1 MLKLKLYLIL
11 IQSFAYTLKINP
23 KTLRYNSL
31 NFSLKGFHARFIRIC
46 YPPPPQSAIKHRTP
60 NNEEIEL
67 PTHITSNLK
76 KELRDYQKQAIYSY
90 LEKRQFNPTQKHF
103 MFEMATGSGK
113 TLVMAGLILE
123 CYKQGYQNFIFFV
136 NSASILEKT
145 KLNFIDSASS
155 KYLFS
160 ENININD
167 ENTEIKSINNLNE
180 SHNNAINIYFS
191 TIQGL
196 FSLFTRAKENAIT
209 LEDLKDQKL
218 VFLADEAHH
227 LNTETKKKLNDSE
240 ASEKRNWESVVKLAL
255 EQNKDNL
262 LLEFSATIPNEKSVK
277 EKYENLKAFTY
288 TLKEFSEDKFCKN
301 IYSLS
306 YENKELE
313 TRFLGACVSSL
324 YKELLAQHHNIE
336 NFKPCIL
343 FKSERIEESR
353 KNQERFNTFLENLN
367 PLDLENFFNH
377 SRNAFFKAAKSF
389 FDEKNYA
396 PNLVALLQNK
406 FKESVQINTNNEKEL
421 EKGMLLLNSLED
433 RDNPKRVIFSVDKL
447 NEGWDVLNL
456 FDIVRLKNKANQKDT
471 IKDAQLIGRGA
482 RYYPFSYNDFKPS
495 CIEFYQRKFDLFNP
509 LSALERLDYHA
520 IYDSEFIAKLK
531 KELQELGLGFIEK
544 EKEKTTIPLT
554 PTKRFKCYYASNT
567 KDKKKNL
574 FNMDYSDPVEVKL
587 KSLHVPLFAFGVREK
602 KVDFK
607 EENKGDRTYY
617 MTHALNKIPLNYFL
631 KALNLKNLDFKTL
644 KKAFKKHAFNNK
656 VGFIE
661 QYISPLKTNFHKNQK
676 FDDNKTLLKL
686 AVYVIENLK
695 DTLLKEQNEPS
706 VSALELKEFETHNKS
721 LSTSEWEK
729 DVPPYEWLLFKDMRK
744 LDSDLERE
752 FLGFI
757 NDHKELLN
765 KKFKEWCVLRN
776 DHFTELKVFC
786 NIEGPFYAQ
795 GFEPDFIL
803 FAQTH
808 EDGFLGFTCYMEA
821 KGEHLEPSNAWK
833 KEFLGMLENAT
844 LKSHNKK
851 LHLKGL
857 PFFTLHNREV
867 NDEFQTAFHQTF
879 KDKEC

>member
-1 MLKLKLYLIL
+1 MKD
-11 IQSFAYTLKINP
+11 
-23 KTLRYNSL
+23 
-31 NFSLKGFHARFIRIC
+31 
-46 YPPPPQSAIKHRTP
+46 RTPNNAP

-76 KELRDYQKQAIYSY
+76 KELRDYQKQAIDNY
-90 LEKRQFNPTQKHF
+90 LEKRKSHPTQKHF

-136 NSASILEKT
+136 NSTSILEKT
-145 KLNFIDSASS
+145 KLNFTDSTSS

-180 SHNNAINIYFS
+180 SHNGAINIYFS

-196 FSLFTRAKENAIT
+196 FSLFTKAKENAIT
-209 LEDLKDQKL
+209 IEDLKDQKL

-227 LNTETKKKLNDSE
+227 LNTETKKKLSGAE
-240 ASEKRNWESVVKLAL
+240 SSEKRNWESVVKLAL

-262 LLEFSATIPNEKSVK
+262 LLEFSATIPKEKSVE
-277 EKYENLKAFTY
+277 EKYKNLKVITY

-343 FKSERIEESR
+343 FKSERIEDS
-353 KNQERFNTFLENLN
+353 KQNQERFNAFLDNLS
-367 PLDLENFFNH
+367 PSDLENFFH
-377 SRNAFFKAAKSF
+377 YSRNAFFKDAKNF
-389 FDEKNYA
+389 FDKQKYT
-396 PNLVALLQNK
+396 PNLAAFLQTK
-406 FKESVQINTNNEKEL
+406 FKKSVQINTNNEKEL

-433 RDNPKRVIFSVDKL
+433 RDNPKRVVFSVDKL

-456 FDIVRLKNKANQKDT
+456 FDIVRLKNKASQKDT
-471 IKDAQLIGRGA
+471 TKEAQLIGRGA

-495 CIEFYQRKFDLFNP
+495 RIEFYQRKFELFNP
-509 LSALERLDYHA
+509 LSTLERLDYHA
-520 IYDSEFIAKLK
+520 VYDSEFIAQLK
-531 KELQELGLGFIEK
+531 KDLKEIGLGFIDENK
-544 EKEKTTIPLT
+544 EKQTIPLT

-567 KDKKKNL
+567 KDKNKNL
-574 FNMDYSDPVEVKL
+574 FNKDYTDPVKVKL
-587 KSLHVPLFAFGVREK
+587 QSLHVPLCGFIVHEK

-607 EENKGDRTYY
+607 EDHQGDKTFYLPH
-617 MTHALNKIPLNYFL
+617 TLDKIPINYFL

-656 VGFIE
+656 VEFIKE
-661 QYISPLKTNFHKNQK
+661 YISPLKTNFHKNQK
-676 FDDNKTLLKL
+676 FDNNEILLKL
-686 AVYVIENLK
+686 AVYIIENLK
-695 DTLLKEQNEPS
+695 DTLLKEQDKYS
-706 VSALELKEFETHNKS
+706 VSELELKEFETHNKS
-721 LSTSEWEK
+721 LSASELEK
-729 DVPPYEWLLFKDMRK
+729 NIPSYEWLLFKDMRK
-744 LDSDLERE
+744 LDSGLERK
-752 FLGFI
+752 FLDFI
-757 NDHKELLN
+757 NDNKEVLD

-786 NIEGPFYAQ
+786 NIENSPYYAQ

-803 FAQTH
+803 FARTH
-808 EDGFLGFTCYMEA
+808 GDEFLGFTCYMEA
-821 KGEHLEPSNAWK
+821 KGEHLELSNAWK
-833 KEFLGMLENAT
+833 KEFLEMLENAA
-844 LKSHNKK
+844 LKSRNKK

-857 PFFTLHNREV
+857 PFFTLKNKVV
-867 NDEFQTAFHQTF
+867 NKKFNTAFHQTF
-879 KDKEC
+879 KDHKC

>member
-1 MLKLKLYLIL
+1 M
-11 IQSFAYTLKINP
+11 
-23 KTLRYNSL
+23 
-31 NFSLKGFHARFIRIC
+31 
-46 YPPPPQSAIKHRTP
+46 P
-60 NNEEIEL
+60 NNAPNNKEIDL

-76 KELRDYQKQAIYSY
+76 KELRDYQKQAIHNY
-90 LEKRQFNPTQKHF
+90 LEKRQSNPTQKHF

-136 NSASILEKT
+136 NSTSILEKT
-145 KLNFIDSASS
+145 KLNFTDSVSL

-167 ENTEIKSINNLNE
+167 ENIEIKSINNLNE
-180 SHNNAINIYFS
+180 SQTSAINIYFS

-277 EKYENLKAFTY
+277 DKYENLKVITY

-343 FKSERIEESR
+343 FKSERIEDSKE
-353 KNQERFNTFLENLN
+353 NQERFNAFLENLS
-367 PLDLENFFNH
+367 PLDLENFFNY

-389 FDEKNYA
+389 FDEKNYT
-396 PNLVALLQNK
+396 PNLVAFLQTK
-406 FKESVQINTNNEKEL
+406 FKKSTQINTNNEKEL
-421 EKGMLLLNSLED
+421 EKSMLLLNSLED

-456 FDIVRLKNKANQKDT
+456 FDIVRLKNKASQKDT
-471 IKDAQLIGRGA
+471 TKDAQLIGRGA

-495 CIEFYQRKFDLFNP
+495 RIEFYQRKFDFSNP
-509 LSALERLDYHA
+509 LSSLERLDYHA

-531 KELQELGLGFIEK
+531 KELQDLGLGLI

-567 KDKKKNL
+567 KDKNKNL
-574 FNMDYSDPVEVKL
+574 FNKDYSGPVEATL
-587 KSLHVPLFAFGVREK
+587 QSLHVPLFAFGVREK

-607 EENKGDRTYY
+607 EENKGDTTYY
-617 MTHALNKIPLNYFL
+617 IPHTLDKIPINYFL

-656 VGFIE
+656 VEFIE
-661 QYISPLKTNFHKNQK
+661 RYVSSLKTNFHKSQK
-676 FDDNKTLLKL
+676 FDNNEILLKL
-686 AVYVIENLK
+686 AVYIIENLK
-695 DTLLKEQNEPS
+695 DTLLKEQDKPS

-721 LSTSEWEK
+721 LSASEWEK
-729 DVPPYEWLLFKDMRK
+729 DIPFYEWLLFKDMRK
-744 LDSDLERE
+744 LDSKLERE
-752 FLGFI
+752 FL
-757 NDHKELLN
+757 D

-776 DHFTELKVFC
+776 DHFAELKVFC

-808 EDGFLGFTCYMEA
+808 SDEFLGFTCYMEA

-833 KEFLGMLENAT
+833 KEFLEMLENAV

-851 LHLKGL
+851 LDLKGL
-857 PFFTLHNREV
+857 PFFTLKNSV
-867 NDEFQTAFHQTF
+867 ANSEFTTAFNQIF
-879 KDKEC
+879 KDQEC

>member
-1 MLKLKLYLIL
+1 
-11 IQSFAYTLKINP
+11 
-23 KTLRYNSL
+23 
-31 NFSLKGFHARFIRIC
+31 
-46 YPPPPQSAIKHRTP
+46 AIKDRTP
-60 NNEEIEL
+60 NNASNNGEIEL

-76 KELRDYQKQAIYSY
+76 KELRDYQKQAIYNY
-90 LEKRQFNPTQKHF
+90 LEKRQSNPFQKHF

-123 CYKQGYQNFIFFV
+123 CCKQGYQNFIFFV
-136 NSASILEKT
+136 NSTSILEKT
-145 KLNFIDSASS
+145 KLNFTDSISS

-160 ENININD
+160 ENITIND

-180 SHNNAINIYFS
+180 SQTSAINIYFS

-196 FSLFTRAKENAIT
+196 FSLFTKAKENAISI
-209 LEDLKDQKL
+209 EDLKDQKL

-227 LNTETKKKLNDSE
+227 LNTETKKKLSDAES
-240 ASEKRNWESVVKLAL
+240 SEKRNWESVVKLAL
-255 EQNKDNL
+255 GQNKDNL

-277 EKYENLKAFTY
+277 DKYENLKVITY

-343 FKSERIEESR
+343 FKSERIEDSKE
-353 KNQERFNTFLENLN
+353 NQERFNAFLENLS

-377 SRNAFFKAAKSF
+377 SRNAFFKDAKNF
-389 FDEKNYA
+389 FDKQYYT
-396 PNLVALLQNK
+396 PNLAALLQTK
-406 FKESVQINTNNEKEL
+406 FKKSVQINTNNEKEL

-433 RDNPKRVIFSVDKL
+433 RQNPKRVIFSVDKL

-456 FDIVRLKNKANQKDT
+456 FDIVRLKNKANKKDT
-471 IKDAQLIGRGA
+471 TKDAQLIGRGA
-482 RYYPFSYNDFKPS
+482 RYYPFSYNDLKPS
-495 CIEFYQRKFDLFNP
+495 SIEFYQRKFDLNNP

-520 IYDSEFIAKLK
+520 VYDSEFIAKLNN
-531 KELQELGLGFIEK
+531 ELQDLGLGFVNEK
-544 EKEKTTIPLT
+544 QTIPLT
-554 PTKRFKCYYASNT
+554 PTKRFKCYYASN
-567 KDKKKNL
+567 KREKNNNL
-574 FNMDYSDPVEVKL
+574 FNKDYSGPVEATL
-587 KSLHVPLFAFGVREK
+587 KSLHVPLFAFGVHEK

-617 MTHALNKIPLNYFL
+617 IPYILDKIPINYFL
-631 KALNLKNLDFKTL
+631 KALNLKNLDFKTI
-644 KKAFKKHAFNNK
+644 KKAFTKHAFNNK

-676 FDDNKTLLKL
+676 FDDNEILLKL
-686 AVYVIENLK
+686 AVYIIENLK
-695 DTLLKEQNEPS
+695 DTLLKEQDKYD

-721 LSTSEWEK
+721 LSASEWEK
-729 DVPPYEWLLFKDMRK
+729 NIPPYEWLLFKDMRK
-744 LDSDLERE
+744 LDSDLERD
-752 FLGFI
+752 FLDFI
-757 NDHKELLN
+757 NKNKELLD

-776 DHFTELKVFC
+776 DHFAELKVFC
-786 NIEGPFYAQ
+786 NIENSPYYAQ

-808 EDGFLGFTCYMEA
+808 SDEFLGFTCYMEA
-821 KGEHLEPSNAWK
+821 KGEHLEHSNAWK
-833 KEFLGMLENAT
+833 KEFLEMLENAT

-857 PFFTLHNREV
+857 PFFTLHNSVV
-867 NDEFQTAFHQTF
+867 NGDFQTAFDQIF
-879 KDKEC
+879 KD

>member
-1 MLKLKLYLIL
+1 M
-11 IQSFAYTLKINP
+11 
-23 KTLRYNSL
+23 
-31 NFSLKGFHARFIRIC
+31 H
-46 YPPPPQSAIKHRTP
+46 H
-60 NNEEIEL
+60 
-67 PTHITSNLK
+67 
-76 KELRDYQKQAIYSY
+76 Y
-90 LEKRQFNPTQKHF
+90 LEKRQSNPTQKHF

-136 NSASILEKT
+136 NSTSILEKT
-145 KLNFIDSASS
+145 KLNFTDSVSS

-196 FSLFTRAKENAIT
+196 FSLFTKAKENAIT

-277 EKYENLKAFTY
+277 DKYENLKVITY

-343 FKSERIEESR
+343 FKSERIEDSK
-353 KNQERFNTFLENLN
+353 KNQERFNAFLDNLS
-367 PLDLENFFNH
+367 PLDLENFFND
-377 SRNAFFKAAKSF
+377 SRNAFFKDAKNF
-389 FDEKNYA
+389 FDKQNYT
-396 PNLVALLQNK
+396 PNLATFLQTK
-406 FKESVQINTNNEKEL
+406 FKKSTQINTNNEKEL

-433 RDNPKRVIFSVDKL
+433 RDNPKRVVFSVDKL
-447 NEGWDVLNL
+447 NEDWDVLNL
-456 FDIVRLKNKANQKDT
+456 FDIVRLKNKASQKDT
-471 IKDAQLIGRGA
+471 TKEAQLIGRGA
-482 RYYPFSYNDFKPS
+482 RYYPFSYNDFKPNR
-495 CIEFYQRKFDLFNP
+495 IEFYQRKFELFNP
-509 LSALERLDYHA
+509 LSVLERLDYHA
-520 IYDSEFIAKLK
+520 IYDSEFIAQLK
-531 KELQELGLGFIEK
+531 NDLKEIGLGFVNENK
-544 EKEKTTIPLT
+544 EKQTIPLT

-567 KDKKKNL
+567 KDKNKNL
-574 FNMDYSDPVEVKL
+574 FNKDYTDSVGVKL
-587 KSLHVPLFAFGVREK
+587 QSLHVPLFGFIVHEK

-607 EENKGDRTYY
+607 EDNQGDKTYY
-617 MTHALNKIPLNYFL
+617 KPYALDKIPLNYFL

-644 KKAFKKHAFNNK
+644 QKAFKKHAFNNK
-656 VGFIE
+656 VEFIE
-661 QYISPLKTNFHKNQK
+661 RYVSSLKTNFHKNQK
-676 FDDNKTLLKL
+676 FDDNKILLKL
-686 AVYVIENLK
+686 AVYIIENLK
-695 DTLLKEQNEPS
+695 DTLLKEQDKYS
-706 VSALELKEFETHNKS
+706 VSELELKEFETHNKS
-721 LSTSEWEK
+721 LSASELEK
-729 DVPPYEWLLFKDMRK
+729 NIPFYEWLLFKDMRK
-744 LDSDLERE
+744 LDSELERA
-752 FLGFI
+752 FLNFI
-757 NDHKELLN
+757 NDNKEVLD

-786 NIEGPFYAQ
+786 NIENSPYYVQ

-808 EDGFLGFTCYMEA
+808 SDEFLGFTCYMEA

-833 KEFLGMLENAT
+833 KEFLEMLENAD

-851 LHLKGL
+851 LNLKGL
-857 PFFTLHNREV
+857 PFFTLNNSVV
-867 NDEFQTAFHQTF
+867 NENFTTAFNQIF
-879 KDKEC
+879 KDQEC

>member
-1 MLKLKLYLIL
+1 MHSKL
-11 IQSFAYTLKINP
+11 
-23 KTLRYNSL
+23 
-31 NFSLKGFHARFIRIC
+31 
-46 YPPPPQSAIKHRTP
+46 PPPPQSAIKHHAP
-60 NNEEIEL
+60 NNAPNNKEIDL

-76 KELRDYQKQAIYSY
+76 KELRDYQKQAIDNY
-90 LEKRQFNPTQKHF
+90 LEKRQFNPFQKHF

-136 NSASILEKT
+136 NSTSILEKT
-145 KLNFIDSASS
+145 KLNFTDSTSS

-167 ENTEIKSINNLNE
+167 ENIEIKSINNLNE
-180 SHNNAINIYFS
+180 SHSNAINIYFS

-277 EKYENLKAFTY
+277 DKYENLKAFTY
-288 TLKEFSEDKFCKN
+288 TLKQFSEDKFCKN

-343 FKSERIEESR
+343 FKSERIEESK
-353 KNQERFNTFLENLN
+353 KNQERFNAFLENLS

-377 SRNAFFKAAKSF
+377 SRNAFFKAAKNF
-389 FDEKNYA
+389 FDEQNHA

-406 FKESVQINTNNEKEL
+406 FKESTQINTNNEKEL

-495 CIEFYQRKFDLFNP
+495 RIEFYQRKFDLDNS

-531 KELQELGLGFIEK
+531 KELQDLGLGFVNEK
-544 EKEKTTIPLT
+544 QTIPLT

-574 FNMDYSDPVEVKL
+574 FNMDYSGPVEATL
-587 KSLHVPLFAFGVREK
+587 QSLHVPLFAFGVREK

-617 MTHALNKIPLNYFL
+617 IPYILDKIPLNYFL

-676 FDDNKTLLKL
+676 FDNNEILLKL
-686 AVYVIENLK
+686 AAYIIGNLK
-695 DTLLKEQNEPS
+695 DTLLKEQDKYD
-706 VSALELKEFETHNKS
+706 VSALELREFETHNKS
-721 LSTSEWEK
+721 LSASEWEK
-729 DVPPYEWLLFKDMRK
+729 DIPFYEWLLFKDMRK
-744 LDSDLERE
+744 LDSGLERD
-752 FLGFI
+752 FLDFI
-757 NDHKELLN
+757 NKNKEILD

-776 DHFTELKVFC
+776 DHFAELKVFC

-808 EDGFLGFTCYMEA
+808 EDEFLGFTCYMEA

-833 KEFLGMLENAT
+833 KEFLEMLENAM

-857 PFFTLHNREV
+857 PFFTLHNGVV
-867 NDEFQTAFHQTF
+867 NGDFQTAFNQTF

>member
-1 MLKLKLYLIL
+1 
-11 IQSFAYTLKINP
+11 
-23 KTLRYNSL
+23 
-31 NFSLKGFHARFIRIC
+31 
-46 YPPPPQSAIKHRTP
+46 
-60 NNEEIEL
+60 
-67 PTHITSNLK
+67 
-76 KELRDYQKQAIYSY
+76 
-90 LEKRQFNPTQKHF
+90 

-136 NSASILEKT
+136 NSTSILEKT
-145 KLNFIDSASS
+145 KLNFTDSISS

-160 ENININD
+160 ENITIND

-180 SHNNAINIYFS
+180 SQTSAINIYFS

-196 FSLFTRAKENAIT
+196 FSLFTKAKENAISI
-209 LEDLKDQKL
+209 EDLKDQKL

-227 LNTETKKKLNDSE
+227 LNTETKKKLSDAESN
-240 ASEKRNWESVVKLAL
+240 EKHNWESVVKLAL

-277 EKYENLKAFTY
+277 DKYKDLKVITY

-343 FKSERIEESR
+343 FKSERIEDSKE
-353 KNQERFNTFLENLN
+353 NQERFNAFLENLS

-377 SRNAFFKAAKSF
+377 SRNAFFKNAKNF
-389 FDEKNYA
+389 FDKQKYT
-396 PNLVALLQNK
+396 PNLVAFLQTK
-406 FKESVQINTNNEKEL
+406 FKKSTQINTNNEKEL

-456 FDIVRLKNKANQKDT
+456 FDIVRLKNKASQKDT
-471 IKDAQLIGRGA
+471 TKDAQLIGRGA

-495 CIEFYQRKFDLFNP
+495 CIEFYQRKFELSNP
-509 LSALERLDYHA
+509 LSVLERLDYHA
-520 IYDSEFIAKLK
+520 IYNSEFIAELK
-531 KELQELGLGFIEK
+531 NDLQKLGLGFANEK
-544 EKEKTTIPLT
+544 ENKEKQTIPLT

-567 KDKKKNL
+567 KDKNKNL
-574 FNMDYSDPVEVKL
+574 FTKDYTGSVRVKL
-587 KSLHVPLFAFGVREK
+587 ESLHVPLNGLNVHEK
-602 KVDFK
+602 RVDF
-607 EENKGDRTYY
+607 EENKSGDTTYY
-617 MTHALNKIPLNYFL
+617 KPHTLDKIPLNYFL
-631 KALNLKNLDFKTL
+631 KALNVKNLDFKTL

-656 VGFIE
+656 VEFIE
-661 QYISPLKTNFHKNQK
+661 QYISPLKTNFHIKQK
-676 FDDNKTLLKL
+676 FDDNETLLKL
-686 AVYVIENLK
+686 AVYIIENLK
-695 DTLLKEQNEPS
+695 DTLLKEQDKYN
-706 VSALELKEFETHNKS
+706 VSELELKEFETHNRS
-721 LSTSEWEK
+721 ISASEWEK
-729 DVPPYEWLLFKDMRK
+729 DIPFYEWLLFKDMRK

-757 NDHKELLN
+757 NDHKEVLD

-776 DHFTELKVFC
+776 DRFTELKVFC
-786 NIEGPFYAQ
+786 NIENSPYYAQ

-808 EDGFLGFTCYMEA
+808 SDEFLGFTCYMEA
-821 KGEHLEPSNAWK
+821 KGEHLKHSNAWK
-833 KEFLGMLENAT
+833 EEFLEMLENAA

-851 LHLKGL
+851 LDLKGL
-857 PFFTLHNREV
+857 PFFTLHNKAL
-867 NDEFQTAFHQTF
+867 NSEFTTAFNQIF
-879 KDKEC
+879 KEKEC

>member
-1 MLKLKLYLIL
+1 
-11 IQSFAYTLKINP
+11 
-23 KTLRYNSL
+23 
-31 NFSLKGFHARFIRIC
+31 
-46 YPPPPQSAIKHRTP
+46 
-60 NNEEIEL
+60 
-67 PTHITSNLK
+67 
-76 KELRDYQKQAIYSY
+76 
-90 LEKRQFNPTQKHF
+90 

-113 TLVMAGLILE
+113 TLVMADLILE

-136 NSASILEKT
+136 NSTSILEKT
-145 KLNFIDSASS
+145 KLNFTDSTSS

-160 ENININD
+160 ENIHIND

-180 SHNNAINIYFS
+180 SHNGAINIYFS

-196 FSLFTRAKENAIT
+196 FSLFTKAKENAIT

-262 LLEFSATIPNEKSVK
+262 LLEFSATIPKEKSVE
-277 EKYENLKAFTY
+277 EKYKNLKVATY

-343 FKSERIEESR
+343 FKSERIEDSKE
-353 KNQERFNTFLENLN
+353 NQERFNAFLENLS
-367 PLDLENFFNH
+367 PLDLENFFH
-377 SRNAFFKAAKSF
+377 YSRNAFFKDAKNF
-389 FDEKNYA
+389 FDKQKYT
-396 PNLVALLQNK
+396 PNLTALLQTK
-406 FKESVQINTNNEKEL
+406 FKKSTQINTNNEKEL
-421 EKGMLLLNSLED
+421 EKSMLLLNSLED

-456 FDIVRLKNKANQKDT
+456 FDIVRLKNKASQKDT

-495 CIEFYQRKFDLFNP
+495 YIEFYQRKFDFSNP

-520 IYDSEFIAKLK
+520 VYDSEFIAKLK
-531 KELQELGLGFIEK
+531 EELRELGLGFI

-554 PTKRFKCYYASNT
+554 PTKNLKCYYASNT
-567 KDKKKNL
+567 KDKNKNL
-574 FNMDYSDPVEVKL
+574 FNKDYSDPVEATL
-587 KSLHVPLFAFGVREK
+587 KSLHVPLFGFIVREK

-607 EENKGDRTYY
+607 EENKGDTTYY
-617 MTHALNKIPLNYFL
+617 IPHTLDKIPINYFL

-644 KKAFKKHAFNNK
+644 KKAFKKHLFNNK
-656 VGFIE
+656 VGFIKE
-661 QYISPLKTNFHKNQK
+661 YISPLKTNFHRSQK
-676 FDDNKTLLKL
+676 FDDNEILLKL
-686 AVYVIENLK
+686 AVYIVENLK
-695 DTLLKEQNEPS
+695 DTLLKEQDKYE

-721 LSTSEWEK
+721 LSASEWEK
-729 DVPPYEWLLFKDMRK
+729 NIPFYEWLLFKDMRK
-744 LDSDLERE
+744 LDSDLERK
-752 FLGFI
+752 FLNFI
-757 NDHKELLN
+757 NDHKEVLD

-776 DHFTELKVFC
+776 DHFAELKIFC
-786 NIEGPFYAQ
+786 DIEGPFYAQ

-808 EDGFLGFTCYMEA
+808 SDEFLGFTCYMEA
-821 KGEHLEPSNAWK
+821 KGEHLKHSNDWK
-833 KEFLGMLENAT
+833 KEFLEMLENAT

-851 LHLKGL
+851 LNLKGL
-857 PFFTLHNREV
+857 PFFTLKNSV
-867 NDEFQTAFHQTF
+867 ANSEFTTAFHQIF
-879 KDKEC
+879 KDQKC

>member
-1 MLKLKLYLIL
+1 MQDSFN
-11 IQSFAYTLKINP
+11 QSYP
-23 KTLRYNSL
+23 
-31 NFSLKGFHARFIRIC
+31 
-46 YPPPPQSAIKHRTP
+46 PPPPQSAIKDRTP
-60 NNEEIEL
+60 NNAPSNGEIEL

-76 KELRDYQKQAIYSY
+76 KELRDYQKQAIHDY
-90 LEKRQFNPTQKHF
+90 LEKRQSHPTQKHF

-136 NSASILEKT
+136 NSTSILEKT
-145 KLNFIDSASS
+145 KLNFTDSISS

-160 ENININD
+160 KNIHIND
-167 ENTEIKSINNLNE
+167 ENIEIKSINNLNE

-196 FSLFTRAKENAIT
+196 FSLFTKAKENAIT

-227 LNTETKKKLNDSE
+227 LNTETKKKLSDAES
-240 ASEKRNWESVVKLAL
+240 SEKRNWESVVKLAL

-262 LLEFSATIPNEKSVK
+262 LLEFSATIPNEKSV
-277 EKYENLKAFTY
+277 EDKYKNLKVITY

-343 FKSERIEESR
+343 FKSERIEDSKE
-353 KNQERFNTFLENLN
+353 NQERFNAFLENLS
-367 PLDLENFFNH
+367 PLDLENFFH
-377 SRNAFFKAAKSF
+377 YSRNAFFKDAKNF
-389 FDEKNYA
+389 FDERNYTA
-396 PNLVALLQNK
+396 NLVAFLQTK
-406 FKESVQINTNNEKEL
+406 FKKSTQINTNNEKEL
-421 EKGMLLLNSLED
+421 EKSMLLLNSLED

-482 RYYPFSYNDFKPS
+482 RYYPFRYNNLKPS
-495 CIEFYQRKFDLFNP
+495 RIEFYQRKFDLSNP

-520 IYDSEFIAKLK
+520 VYDSEFIAQLNN
-531 KELQELGLGFIEK
+531 ELQDLGLGFVNEK
-544 EKEKTTIPLT
+544 QTIPLT

-574 FNMDYSDPVEVKL
+574 FNKDYTDHVKVKL
-587 KSLHVPLFAFGVREK
+587 QSLHVPLFGFIVREK

-607 EENKGDRTYY
+607 EENKGDTTYY
-617 MTHALNKIPLNYFL
+617 IPHTLDKIPLNYFL

-656 VGFIE
+656 VEFIE
-661 QYISPLKTNFHKNQK
+661 RYVSSLKTNFHKSQK
-676 FDDNKTLLKL
+676 FDNNEILLKL
-686 AVYVIENLK
+686 AVYIIENLK
-695 DTLLKEQNEPS
+695 DTLLKEQDKYE

-721 LSTSEWEK
+721 LSASEWEK
-729 DVPPYEWLLFKDMRK
+729 DIPFYEWLLFKDMRK
-744 LDSDLERE
+744 LDSDLERK
-752 FLGFI
+752 FLDFI
-757 NDHKELLN
+757 NDNKEVLD

-786 NIEGPFYAQ
+786 NIENSPFYAQ

-808 EDGFLGFTCYMEA
+808 EDEFLGFTCYMEA

-833 KEFLGMLENAT
+833 KEFLEMLENAT

-857 PFFTLHNREV
+857 PFFTLHNSVV
-867 NDEFQTAFHQTF
+867 NGEFKTAFHQTF
-879 KDKEC
+879 KDHKC

>member
-1 MLKLKLYLIL
+1 MHSRL
-11 IQSFAYTLKINP
+11 
-23 KTLRYNSL
+23 
-31 NFSLKGFHARFIRIC
+31 
-46 YPPPPQSAIKHRTP
+46 PPQSAIKDRTP
-60 NNEEIEL
+60 NNAPNNGEIEL

-76 KELRDYQKQAIYSY
+76 NELRNYQKQAINNY
-90 LEKRQFNPTQKHF
+90 LEKRQSNPFQKHF

-136 NSASILEKT
+136 NSTSILEKT
-145 KLNFIDSASS
+145 KLNFTDSASS

-167 ENTEIKSINNLNE
+167 ENTEIKSINHLNE
-180 SHNNAINIYFS
+180 SQTSAINIYFS

-196 FSLFTRAKENAIT
+196 FSLFTKAKENAIT
-209 LEDLKDQKL
+209 IEDLKDQKL

-227 LNTETKKKLNDSE
+227 LNTETKKKLNDAE
-240 ASEKRNWESVVKLAL
+240 FSEKRNWESVVKLAL

-277 EKYENLKAFTY
+277 DKYENLKVITY

-313 TRFLGACVSSL
+313 THFLGACVSSL

-343 FKSERIEESR
+343 FKSERIEDN
-353 KNQERFNTFLENLN
+353 KDNQERFNAFLENLS

-377 SRNAFFKAAKSF
+377 SRNAFFKDAKNF
-389 FDEKNYA
+389 FDKQHYT
-396 PNLVALLQNK
+396 PNLAALLQTK
-406 FKESVQINTNNEKEL
+406 FKKSVQINTNNEKEL
-421 EKGMLLLNSLED
+421 EKSMLLLNSLED
-433 RDNPKRVIFSVDKL
+433 RQNPKRVIFSVDKL

-456 FDIVRLKNKANQKDT
+456 FDIVRLKNKASQKDT
-471 IKDAQLIGRGA
+471 TKDAQLIGRGA
-482 RYYPFSYNDFKPS
+482 RYYPFSYNDLKPS
-495 CIEFYQRKFDLFNP
+495 SIEFYQRKFDLFNP

-520 IYDSEFIAKLK
+520 IYDSEFIAKLNN
-531 KELQELGLGFIEK
+531 ELQDLGLGFVNEK
-544 EKEKTTIPLT
+544 QTIPLT
-554 PTKRFKCYYASNT
+554 PTKHFKCYYASNT
-567 KDKKKNL
+567 KNKKKNL
-574 FNMDYSDPVEVKL
+574 FNKDYTDHVKVKL
-587 KSLHVPLFAFGVREK
+587 QSLHVPLFAFGVREK

-607 EENKGDRTYY
+607 EENKGDTTYY
-617 MTHALNKIPLNYFL
+617 IPHTLDKIPINYFL

-661 QYISPLKTNFHKNQK
+661 RYISPLKTNFHKNQK
-676 FDDNKTLLKL
+676 FDDNKNLLKL
-686 AVYVIENLK
+686 AVYIIENLK
-695 DTLLKEQNEPS
+695 DTLLKEQDKYD
-706 VSALELKEFETHNKS
+706 VSALELKEFETHNRS
-721 LSTSEWEK
+721 LIASEFEK
-729 DVPPYEWLLFKDMRK
+729 DIPLYEWLLFKDMRK

-752 FLGFI
+752 FLVFI
-757 NDHKELLN
+757 NDHKEVLD

-776 DHFTELKVFC
+776 DRFTELKVFC
-786 NIEGPFYAQ
+786 NIENSPYYAQ

-808 EDGFLGFTCYMEA
+808 SDEFLGFTCYVEA
-821 KGEHLEPSNAWK
+821 KGEHLEHSNAWK
-833 KEFLGMLENAT
+833 EEFLGMLENAV

-851 LHLKGL
+851 LDLKGL
-857 PFFTLHNREV
+857 PFFTLKNSV
-867 NDEFQTAFHQTF
+867 ANGEFTTAFNQIF
-879 KDKEC
+879 KDQEC

>member
-1 MLKLKLYLIL
+1 
-11 IQSFAYTLKINP
+11 
-23 KTLRYNSL
+23 
-31 NFSLKGFHARFIRIC
+31 
-46 YPPPPQSAIKHRTP
+46 
-60 NNEEIEL
+60 
-67 PTHITSNLK
+67 
-76 KELRDYQKQAIYSY
+76 
-90 LEKRQFNPTQKHF
+90 

-136 NSASILEKT
+136 NSTSILEKT

-167 ENTEIKSINNLNE
+167 ENTEIKSINHLNE
-180 SHNNAINIYFS
+180 SQESAINIYFS

-196 FSLFTRAKENAIT
+196 FSLFTKAKENAIT
-209 LEDLKDQKL
+209 IEDLKDQKL

-227 LNTETKKKLNDSE
+227 LNTETKKKLSDAE
-240 ASEKRNWESVVKLAL
+240 FSEKHNWESVVKLAL

-277 EKYENLKAFTY
+277 DKYKNLKVITY

-343 FKSERIEESR
+343 FKSERIEDS
-353 KNQERFNTFLENLN
+353 KDNQERFNTFLENLS

-377 SRNAFFKAAKSF
+377 SRNAFFKDAKNF
-389 FDEKNYA
+389 FDKQKYT
-396 PNLVALLQNK
+396 PNLSALLQTK
-406 FKESVQINTNNEKEL
+406 FKKSVQINTNNEKEL
-421 EKGMLLLNSLED
+421 EKSMLLLNSLED
-433 RDNPKRVIFSVDKL
+433 RQNPKRVIFSVDKL

-456 FDIVRLKNKANQKDT
+456 FDIVRLKNKASQKDT
-471 IKDAQLIGRGA
+471 TKDAQLIGRGA
-482 RYYPFSYNDFKPS
+482 RYYPFSYNDLKPNR
-495 CIEFYQRKFDLFNP
+495 IEFYQRKFDLFNP

-520 IYDSEFIAKLK
+520 VYDSEFIAQLNN
-531 KELQELGLGFIEK
+531 ELQVLGLGFVNEK
-544 EKEKTTIPLT
+544 QTIPLT

-574 FNMDYSDPVEVKL
+574 FNKDYTDSVKVKL
-587 KSLHVPLFAFGVREK
+587 QSLHVPLNGFNVREK

-607 EENKGDRTYY
+607 EKNKGDTTYY
-617 MTHALNKIPLNYFL
+617 IPHTLDKIPLNYFL

-661 QYISPLKTNFHKNQK
+661 RYISPLKTNFHKNQK
-676 FDDNKTLLKL
+676 FDDNKILLKL
-686 AVYVIENLK
+686 AVYIIENLK
-695 DTLLKEQNEPS
+695 DTLLKEQDKYD
-706 VSALELKEFETHNKS
+706 VSALELKEFETHNRS
-721 LSTSEWEK
+721 LSASKFEK
-729 DVPPYEWLLFKDMRK
+729 DIPSYEWLLFKDMRE
-744 LDSDLERE
+744 LDSDLERD
-752 FLGFI
+752 FLVFI
-757 NDHKELLN
+757 NDNKEVLD

-786 NIEGPFYAQ
+786 NIENSPYYAQ

-808 EDGFLGFTCYMEA
+808 SDEFLGFTCYVEA

-833 KEFLGMLENAT
+833 EEFLEMLENAA
-844 LKSHNKK
+844 LESHNKK
-851 LHLKGL
+851 LDLKGL
-857 PFFTLHNREV
+857 PFFTLHNKV
-867 NDEFQTAFHQTF
+867 ANDEFITAFHQIF
-879 KDKEC
+879 KDQEC

>member
-1 MLKLKLYLIL
+1 
-11 IQSFAYTLKINP
+11 
-23 KTLRYNSL
+23 
-31 NFSLKGFHARFIRIC
+31 
-46 YPPPPQSAIKHRTP
+46 
-60 NNEEIEL
+60 
-67 PTHITSNLK
+67 
-76 KELRDYQKQAIYSY
+76 
-90 LEKRQFNPTQKHF
+90 

-136 NSASILEKT
+136 NSTSILEKT
-145 KLNFIDSASS
+145 KLNFTDSASS

-160 ENININD
+160 ETIHIND

-180 SHNNAINIYFS
+180 SHNGAINIYFS

-196 FSLFTRAKENAIT
+196 FSLFTKAKENAISI
-209 LEDLKDQKL
+209 EDLKDQKL

-227 LNTETKKKLNDSE
+227 LNTETKKKLSDAES
-240 ASEKRNWESVVKLAL
+240 SEKRNWESVVKLAL

-262 LLEFSATIPNEKSVK
+262 LLEFSATIPNERSVK
-277 EKYENLKAFTY
+277 DKYKNLKVATY

-343 FKSERIEESR
+343 FKSERIEESK
-353 KNQERFNTFLENLN
+353 KNQERFNTFLENLSFS
-367 PLDLENFFNH
+367 DLENFFH
-377 SRNAFFKAAKSF
+377 YSRNAFFKDAKNF
-389 FDEKNYA
+389 FDKQKYTA
-396 PNLVALLQNK
+396 NLVAFLQTK
-406 FKESVQINTNNEKEL
+406 FQKSVQINTNNEKEL

-495 CIEFYQRKFDLFNP
+495 RIEFYQRKFDFSNP

-520 IYDSEFIAKLK
+520 VYDSEFIAQLK
-531 KELQELGLGFIEK
+531 NDLEKLGLNIKDGKEDK
-544 EKEKTTIPLT
+544 EKQTIPLT
-554 PTKRFKCYYASNT
+554 PTKNLKCYYASNT
-567 KDKKKNL
+567 KDKNKNL
-574 FNMDYSDPVEVKL
+574 FTKDYTDPVKVKL
-587 KSLHVPLFAFGVREK
+587 QSLHVPLFAFGVREK

-607 EENKGDRTYY
+607 EDNQGDKTYY
-617 MTHALNKIPLNYFL
+617 KPHTLDKIPINYFL

-661 QYISPLKTNFHKNQK
+661 RYISHLKTNFHKNQK
-676 FDDNKTLLKL
+676 FDDNKILLKL
-686 AVYVIENLK
+686 AVYIIENLK
-695 DTLLKEQNEPS
+695 NTLLKEQDKYS
-706 VSALELKEFETHNKS
+706 VSELELKEFETHNKS
-721 LSTSEWEK
+721 LSASEFEK
-729 DVPPYEWLLFKDMRK
+729 DIPSYEWLLFKDMRK
-744 LDSDLERE
+744 LDSDLERA
-752 FLGFI
+752 FLVFI
-757 NDHKELLN
+757 NDHKEVLD

-786 NIEGPFYAQ
+786 NIENSPYYAQ

-808 EDGFLGFTCYMEA
+808 EDEFLGFTCYMEA
-821 KGEHLEPSNAWK
+821 KGEHLEYSNAWK
-833 KEFLGMLENAT
+833 KEFLEMLENAT

-857 PFFTLHNREV
+857 PFFTLHNSVV
-867 NDEFQTAFHQTF
+867 NGEFATAFHQIF
-879 KDKEC
+879 KDQEC

>member
-1 MLKLKLYLIL
+1 
-11 IQSFAYTLKINP
+11 
-23 KTLRYNSL
+23 
-31 NFSLKGFHARFIRIC
+31 
-46 YPPPPQSAIKHRTP
+46 
-60 NNEEIEL
+60 
-67 PTHITSNLK
+67 
-76 KELRDYQKQAIYSY
+76 
-90 LEKRQFNPTQKHF
+90 

-136 NSASILEKT
+136 NSTSILEKT
-145 KLNFIDSASS
+145 KLNFIDSVSS

-160 ENININD
+160 ENIHIND
-167 ENTEIKSINNLNE
+167 ENTEIKSINHLNE
-180 SHNNAINIYFS
+180 SHNSAINIYFS

-196 FSLFTRAKENAIT
+196 FSLFTKAKENAISI
-209 LEDLKDQKL
+209 EDLKDQKL

-227 LNTETKKKLNDSE
+227 LNTETKKKLSDTE
-240 ASEKRNWESVVKLAL
+240 FSEKHNWESVVKLAL

-262 LLEFSATIPNEKSVK
+262 LLEFSATIPNEKSV
-277 EKYENLKAFTY
+277 EDKYKNLKVITY

-343 FKSERIEESR
+343 FKSERIEDS
-353 KNQERFNTFLENLN
+353 KDNQERFNTFLENLS

-377 SRNAFFKAAKSF
+377 SRNAFFKDAKNF
-389 FDEKNYA
+389 FDKQKYT
-396 PNLVALLQNK
+396 PNLAALLQTK
-406 FKESVQINTNNEKEL
+406 FKKSVQINTNNEKEL
-421 EKGMLLLNSLED
+421 EKSMLLLNSLED
-433 RDNPKRVIFSVDKL
+433 RQNPKRVIFSVDKL

-456 FDIVRLKNKANQKDT
+456 FDIVRLKNKASQKDT
-471 IKDAQLIGRGA
+471 TKDAQLIGRGA
-482 RYYPFSYNDFKPS
+482 RYCPFSYNDLKPS
-495 CIEFYQRKFDLFNP
+495 QIEFYQRKFDLFNP

-531 KELQELGLGFIEK
+531 KELQDLGLGFVNEK
-544 EKEKTTIPLT
+544 QTIPLT
-554 PTKRFKCYYASNT
+554 PTKNLKCYYASNT
-567 KDKKKNL
+567 KNKNKNL
-574 FNMDYSDPVEVKL
+574 FNKDYTDHVKVKL
-587 KSLHVPLFAFGVREK
+587 QSLHVPLFAFGVREK

-607 EENKGDRTYY
+607 EENKGDTTYY
-617 MTHALNKIPLNYFL
+617 IPHTLDKIPLNYFL

-661 QYISPLKTNFHKNQK
+661 RYISPLKTNFHKNQK
-676 FDDNKTLLKL
+676 FDDNEILLKL
-686 AVYVIENLK
+686 AVYITENLK
-695 DTLLKEQNEPS
+695 DTLLKEQDKYD

-721 LSTSEWEK
+721 LSASELEK
-729 DVPPYEWLLFKDMRK
+729 GIPFYEWLLFKDMRK

-752 FLGFI
+752 FLDFI
-757 NDHKELLN
+757 NNHKEVLD

-776 DHFTELKVFC
+776 DHFAELKVFC
-786 NIEGPFYAQ
+786 NIENSPYYAQ

-808 EDGFLGFTCYMEA
+808 SDEFLGFTCYVEA
-821 KGEHLEPSNAWK
+821 KGEHLEHSNAWK
-833 KEFLGMLENAT
+833 KEFLETLENAT

-857 PFFTLHNREV
+857 PFFTLKNKV
-867 NDEFQTAFHQTF
+867 ANDEFTTAFDQTF
-879 KDKEC
+879 KDSKC

>member
-1 MLKLKLYLIL
+1 MHSKL
-11 IQSFAYTLKINP
+11 
-23 KTLRYNSL
+23 
-31 NFSLKGFHARFIRIC
+31 
-46 YPPPPQSAIKHRTP
+46 PPPPQSAIKNHALNNAP
-60 NNEEIEL
+60 NNKEIDL

-76 KELRDYQKQAIYSY
+76 KELRDYQKQAIYNY
-90 LEKRQFNPTQKHF
+90 LERRQFNPTQKHF

-123 CYKQGYQNFIFFV
+123 CCKQGYQNFIFFV
-136 NSASILEKT
+136 NSTSILEKT
-145 KLNFIDSASS
+145 KLNFTDSASS

-262 LLEFSATIPNEKSVK
+262 LLEFSATIPKEKSV
-277 EKYENLKAFTY
+277 EDKYENLKVITY

-343 FKSERIEESR
+343 FKSERIEDSKE
-353 KNQERFNTFLENLN
+353 NQERFNAFLENLS

-377 SRNAFFKAAKSF
+377 SHNAFFKDAKNF
-389 FDEKNYA
+389 FDERNYT
-396 PNLVALLQNK
+396 PNLVAFLQTK
-406 FKESVQINTNNEKEL
+406 FKKSTQINTNNEKEL

-456 FDIVRLKNKANQKDT
+456 FDIVRLKNKASQKDT

-495 CIEFYQRKFDLFNP
+495 RIEFYQRKFDLFNP

-520 IYDSEFIAKLK
+520 IYDSEFIAKLNEK
-531 KELQELGLGFIEK
+531 LQDSGLGFVNEK
-544 EKEKTTIPLT
+544 QTIPLT
-554 PTKRFKCYYASNT
+554 PTKRFKCYYASN
-567 KDKKKNL
+567 KREKNNNL
-574 FNMDYSDPVEVKL
+574 FNKDYSDPVEATL
-587 KSLHVPLFAFGVREK
+587 QSLHVPLFAFGVREK

-617 MTHALNKIPLNYFL
+617 IPYILDKIPINYFL
-631 KALNLKNLDFKTL
+631 KAINLKNLDFKTL

-661 QYISPLKTNFHKNQK
+661 QYISPLKTNFHKSQK
-676 FDDNKTLLKL
+676 FDDNEILLKL
-686 AVYVIENLK
+686 AVYIIENLK
-695 DTLLKEQNEPS
+695 DTLLKEQDKYE

-721 LSTSEWEK
+721 LSASEWEK
-729 DVPPYEWLLFKDMRK
+729 NIPPYEWLLFKDMRK
-744 LDSDLERE
+744 LDSDLERK
-752 FLGFI
+752 FLNFI
-757 NDHKELLN
+757 NDHKEVLD

-808 EDGFLGFTCYMEA
+808 SDEFLGFTCYMEA
-821 KGEHLEPSNAWK
+821 KGEHLELSNAWK
-833 KEFLGMLENAT
+833 KEFLEMLENAT

-857 PFFTLHNREV
+857 PFFTFTNNNRTP
-867 NDEFQTAFHQTF
+867 NAEFVEAFHQIS

>member
-1 MLKLKLYLIL
+1 
-11 IQSFAYTLKINP
+11 
-23 KTLRYNSL
+23 
-31 NFSLKGFHARFIRIC
+31 
-46 YPPPPQSAIKHRTP
+46 
-60 NNEEIEL
+60 
-67 PTHITSNLK
+67 
-76 KELRDYQKQAIYSY
+76 
-90 LEKRQFNPTQKHF
+90 

-136 NSASILEKT
+136 NSTSILEKT

-160 ENININD
+160 EDININD

-180 SHNNAINIYFS
+180 SQTSTINIYFS

-196 FSLFTRAKENAIT
+196 FSLFTKAKENAIT
-209 LEDLKDQKL
+209 IEDLKDQKL

-227 LNTETKKKLNDSE
+227 LNTETKKKLSDAE
-240 ASEKRNWESVVKLAL
+240 FSEKRNWESVVKLAL

-277 EKYENLKAFTY
+277 DKYKNLKVITY

-343 FKSERIEESR
+343 FKSERIEDS
-353 KNQERFNTFLENLN
+353 KDNQECFNTFLENLS

-377 SRNAFFKAAKSF
+377 SRNAFFKDAKNF
-389 FDEKNYA
+389 FDKQHYT
-396 PNLVALLQNK
+396 PNLAALLQTK
-406 FKESVQINTNNEKEL
+406 FKKSVQINTNNEKEL
-421 EKGMLLLNSLED
+421 EKSMLLLNSLED
-433 RDNPKRVIFSVDKL
+433 RQNPKRVIFSVDKL

-456 FDIVRLKNKANQKDT
+456 FDIVRLKNKVSQKDT
-471 IKDAQLIGRGA
+471 TKDAQLIGRGA
-482 RYYPFSYNDFKPS
+482 RYYPFRYNDLKPS
-495 CIEFYQRKFDLFNP
+495 QIEFYQRKFDLFNP

-520 IYDSEFIAKLK
+520 IYDSEFIAQLK
-531 KELQELGLGFIEK
+531 KELQVLGLGFVNEK
-544 EKEKTTIPLT
+544 QTIPLT
-554 PTKRFKCYYASNT
+554 PTKNLKCYYASNT
-567 KDKKKNL
+567 KNKNKNL
-574 FNMDYSDPVEVKL
+574 FNKDYTDHVKVKL
-587 KSLHVPLFAFGVREK
+587 QSLHVPLFAFGVREK

-617 MTHALNKIPLNYFL
+617 IPHTLDKIPLNYFL

-661 QYISPLKTNFHKNQK
+661 RYISPLKTNFHKNQK
-676 FDDNKTLLKL
+676 FDDNKILLKL
-686 AVYVIENLK
+686 AVYIIENLK
-695 DTLLKEQNEPS
+695 DTLLKEQDKYDVS
-706 VSALELKEFETHNKS
+706 VLELKEFETHNRS
-721 LSTSEWEK
+721 LSASELEK
-729 DVPPYEWLLFKDMRK
+729 DIPFYEWLLFKDMRK

-752 FLGFI
+752 FLDFI
-757 NDHKELLN
+757 NKHKEVLD

-776 DHFTELKVFC
+776 DRFTELKVFC
-786 NIEGPFYAQ
+786 NIENSPYYVQ

-803 FAQTH
+803 FAKTH
-808 EDGFLGFTCYMEA
+808 SDEFLGFTCYMEA
-821 KGEHLEPSNAWK
+821 KGEHLKHSNAWK
-833 KEFLGMLENAT
+833 EEFLEMLENAA

-851 LHLKGL
+851 LDLKGL
-857 PFFTLHNREV
+857 PFFTLKNSVV
-867 NDEFQTAFHQTF
+867 NSEFTTAFNQIF
-879 KDKEC
+879 KDQKC

>member
-1 MLKLKLYLIL
+1 M
-11 IQSFAYTLKINP
+11 QDSFASVT
-23 KTLRYNSL
+23 
-31 NFSLKGFHARFIRIC
+31 
-46 YPPPPQSAIKHRTP
+46 PPHPQSAIKNHALNNAP
-60 NNEEIEL
+60 NDKEIDL

-76 KELRDYQKQAIYSY
+76 KELRDYQKQAIYNY
-90 LEKRQFNPTQKHF
+90 LEKRQSNPTQKHF

-123 CYKQGYQNFIFFV
+123 CCKQGYQNFIFFV
-136 NSASILEKT
+136 NSTSILEKT
-145 KLNFIDSASS
+145 KLNFTDSVSS

-180 SHNNAINIYFS
+180 SHNGAINIYFS

-277 EKYENLKAFTY
+277 EKYENLKVATY

-343 FKSERIEESR
+343 FKSERIEDSKE
-353 KNQERFNTFLENLN
+353 NQERFNAFLENLS
-367 PLDLENFFNH
+367 PLDLENFFH
-377 SRNAFFKAAKSF
+377 YSRNAFFKDAKNF
-389 FDEKNYA
+389 FDKQHYT
-396 PNLVALLQNK
+396 PNLAAFLQTK
-406 FKESVQINTNNEKEL
+406 FKKSTQINTNNEKEL

-471 IKDAQLIGRGA
+471 TKDAQLIGRGA

-495 CIEFYQRKFDLFNP
+495 RIEFYQRKFDLSNP

-520 IYDSEFIAKLK
+520 IYNSEFIAKLNN
-531 KELQELGLGFIEK
+531 ELQDLGLGFVNEK
-544 EKEKTTIPLT
+544 QTIPLT
-554 PTKRFKCYYASNT
+554 PTKRFKCYYASN
-567 KDKKKNL
+567 KRDKNKNL
-574 FNMDYSDPVEVKL
+574 FNKDYTDPVEATL
-587 KSLHVPLFAFGVREK
+587 KSLHVPLFAFGVHESRM
-602 KVDFK
+602 DFK
-607 EENKGDRTYY
+607 EENKGDGTYY
-617 MTHALNKIPLNYFL
+617 MTYALDKIPINYFL

-644 KKAFKKHAFNNK
+644 KKAFTKHAFNNK

-676 FDDNKTLLKL
+676 FDDNKILLKL
-686 AVYVIENLK
+686 AVYIIENLK
-695 DTLLKEQNEPS
+695 DTLLKEQDKPS

-721 LSTSEWEK
+721 LSASEWEK
-729 DVPPYEWLLFKDMRK
+729 DIPPYEWLLFKDMRK

-786 NIEGPFYAQ
+786 NIKGPFYAQ

-833 KEFLGMLENAT
+833 KEFLEMLENAA
-844 LKSHNKK
+844 LESHNKK
-851 LHLKGL
+851 LDLKGL
-857 PFFTLHNREV
+857 PFFTLHNSVV
-867 NDEFQTAFHQTF
+867 NSEFTTAFNQIF
-879 KDKEC
+879 KDQKC

>member
-1 MLKLKLYLIL
+1 MQDLFT
-11 IQSFAYTLKINP
+11 Q
-23 KTLRYNSL
+23 
-31 NFSLKGFHARFIRIC
+31 G
-46 YPPPPQSAIKHRTP
+46 YPPPPQSAIKDRTP
-60 NNEEIEL
+60 NNAPNNGEIEL

-76 KELRDYQKQAIYSY
+76 NELRNYQKQAINNY
-90 LEKRQFNPTQKHF
+90 LEKRQSNPFQKHF

-136 NSASILEKT
+136 NSTSILEKT
-145 KLNFIDSASS
+145 KLNFTDSVSS

-160 ENININD
+160 ENITIND

-180 SHNNAINIYFS
+180 SQASAINIYFS

-196 FSLFTRAKENAIT
+196 FSLFTKAKENAISI
-209 LEDLKDQKL
+209 EDLKDQKL

-227 LNTETKKKLNDSE
+227 LNTETKKKLSDAES
-240 ASEKRNWESVVKLAL
+240 SEKHNWESVVKLAL

-277 EKYENLKAFTY
+277 DKYENLKVIAY

-306 YENKELE
+306 YENKESE

-343 FKSERIEESR
+343 FKSERIEDSKE
-353 KNQERFNTFLENLN
+353 NQERFNAFLENLS

-377 SRNAFFKAAKSF
+377 SRNDFFKDAKNF
-389 FDEKNYA
+389 FDKQHYT
-396 PNLVALLQNK
+396 PNLATLLQTK
-406 FKESVQINTNNEKEL
+406 FKKSVQINTNNEKEL
-421 EKGMLLLNSLED
+421 EKSMLLLNSLED
-433 RDNPKRVIFSVDKL
+433 RQNPKRVIFSVDKL

-456 FDIVRLKNKANQKDT
+456 FDIVRLKNKASQKDT
-471 IKDAQLIGRGA
+471 TKDAQLIGRGA
-482 RYYPFSYNDFKPS
+482 RYYPFSYNDLKPS
-495 CIEFYQRKFDLFNP
+495 SIEFYQRKFDLFNP

-520 IYDSEFIAKLK
+520 IYDSEFIAKLNN
-531 KELQELGLGFIEK
+531 ELQDLGLGFVNEK
-544 EKEKTTIPLT
+544 QTIPLT
-554 PTKRFKCYYASNT
+554 PTKHFKCYYASNT
-567 KDKKKNL
+567 KNKKKNL
-574 FNMDYSDPVEVKL
+574 FNKDYTDHVKVKL
-587 KSLHVPLFAFGVREK
+587 QSLHVPLFAFGVREK

-607 EENKGDRTYY
+607 EENKGDKTYFKTY
-617 MTHALNKIPLNYFL
+617 TLDKIPINYFL

-661 QYISPLKTNFHKNQK
+661 RYISPLKTNFHKNQK
-676 FDDNKTLLKL
+676 FDDNKNLLKL
-686 AVYVIENLK
+686 AVYIIENLK
-695 DTLLKEQNEPS
+695 DTLLKEQDKYD
-706 VSALELKEFETHNKS
+706 VSALELKEFETHNRS
-721 LSTSEWEK
+721 LIASEFEK
-729 DVPPYEWLLFKDMRK
+729 DIPLYEWLLFKDMRK
-744 LDSDLERE
+744 LDSDLERD
-752 FLGFI
+752 FLDFI
-757 NDHKELLN
+757 NDHKEVLD

-786 NIEGPFYAQ
+786 NIENSPYYAQ

-808 EDGFLGFTCYMEA
+808 SDEFLGFTCYMEA
-821 KGEHLEPSNAWK
+821 KGEHLGHSNAWK
-833 KEFLGMLENAT
+833 EEFLEMLENAA

-851 LHLKGL
+851 LDLKGL
-857 PFFTLHNREV
+857 PFFMLKNRV
-867 NDEFQTAFHQTF
+867 ANSEFTTAFNQIF
-879 KDKEC
+879 KDQEC

>member
-1 MLKLKLYLIL
+1 MKD
-11 IQSFAYTLKINP
+11 
-23 KTLRYNSL
+23 
-31 NFSLKGFHARFIRIC
+31 
-46 YPPPPQSAIKHRTP
+46 RTP
-60 NNEEIEL
+60 NNAPNNKEIDL

-76 KELRDYQKQAIYSY
+76 KELRDYQKQAIDNY

-136 NSASILEKT
+136 NSTSILEKT
-145 KLNFIDSASS
+145 KLNFTDSVSS

-167 ENTEIKSINNLNE
+167 KNTEIKSINNLNE

-209 LEDLKDQKL
+209 IEDLKDQKL

-262 LLEFSATIPNEKSVK
+262 LLEFSATIPKEKSVE
-277 EKYENLKAFTY
+277 EKYKNLKVVTY

-343 FKSERIEESR
+343 FKSERIEESK
-353 KNQERFNTFLENLN
+353 KNQERFNAFLENLS
-367 PLDLENFFNH
+367 PLDLENFFH
-377 SRNAFFKAAKSF
+377 YSHNAFFKAAKNF
-389 FDEKNYA
+389 FDEKNYT
-396 PNLVALLQNK
+396 PNLVAFLQTK
-406 FKESVQINTNNEKEL
+406 FKKSTQINTNNEKEL
-421 EKGMLLLNSLED
+421 ERGMLLLNSLED

-482 RYYPFSYNDFKPS
+482 RYYPFSYNDFKPNR
-495 CIEFYQRKFDLFNP
+495 IEFYQRKFDLSNP

-520 IYDSEFIAKLK
+520 IYNSEFIAKLK
-531 KELQELGLGFIEK
+531 KELRELGLGFI

-574 FNMDYSDPVEVKL
+574 FNMDYSSHVEAKL
-587 KSLHVPLFAFGVREK
+587 KSLHVPLFAFGVCEK

-607 EENKGDRTYY
+607 EENKGDTTYY
-617 MTHALNKIPLNYFL
+617 IIPHTLDKIPINYFL

-661 QYISPLKTNFHKNQK
+661 QYISSLKTNFHKSQK

-686 AVYVIENLK
+686 AVYIIENLK
-695 DTLLKEQNEPS
+695 DTLLKEQDKPS

-721 LSTSEWEK
+721 LSASEWEK
-729 DVPPYEWLLFKDMRK
+729 DIPPYEWLLFKDMRK

-757 NDHKELLN
+757 NDHKEVLD

-776 DHFTELKVFC
+776 DHFAELKVFC
-786 NIEGPFYAQ
+786 NIENSPFYAQ

-808 EDGFLGFTCYMEA
+808 EDEFLGFTCYMEA
-821 KGEHLEPSNAWK
+821 KGEHLVPSNAWK
-833 KEFLGMLENAT
+833 EEFLEMLENAT

-857 PFFTLHNREV
+857 PFFTLHNSVV
-867 NDEFQTAFHQTF
+867 NGEFKTAFNQTF

>member
-1 MLKLKLYLIL
+1 
-11 IQSFAYTLKINP
+11 
-23 KTLRYNSL
+23 
-31 NFSLKGFHARFIRIC
+31 
-46 YPPPPQSAIKHRTP
+46 
-60 NNEEIEL
+60 
-67 PTHITSNLK
+67 
-76 KELRDYQKQAIYSY
+76 
-90 LEKRQFNPTQKHF
+90 

-123 CYKQGYQNFIFFV
+123 CCKQGYQNFIFFV
-136 NSASILEKT
+136 NSTSILEKT
-145 KLNFIDSASS
+145 KLNFTDSVSS

-180 SHNNAINIYFS
+180 SQASTINIYFS

-196 FSLFTRAKENAIT
+196 FSLFTKAKENAIT

-240 ASEKRNWESVVKLAL
+240 TSEKRNWESVVKLAL

-262 LLEFSATIPNEKSVK
+262 LLEFSATIPKEKSVE
-277 EKYENLKAFTY
+277 EKYKNLKVVTY

-343 FKSERIEESR
+343 FKSERIEDSKE
-353 KNQERFNTFLENLN
+353 NQERFNTFLENLS
-367 PLDLENFFNH
+367 PLDLENFFH
-377 SRNAFFKAAKSF
+377 YSRNAFFKAAKNF
-389 FDEKNYA
+389 FDKQKYT
-396 PNLVALLQNK
+396 PNLAALLQTK
-406 FKESVQINTNNEKEL
+406 FKKSTQINTNNEKEL

-456 FDIVRLKNKANQKDT
+456 FDIVRLKNKASQKDT
-471 IKDAQLIGRGA
+471 TKDAQLIGRGA

-495 CIEFYQRKFDLFNP
+495 RIEFYQRKFDFSNP

-531 KELQELGLGFIEK
+531 KELRELGLGLI

-567 KDKKKNL
+567 KDKNKNL
-574 FNMDYSDPVEVKL
+574 FNKDYTDPVEATL
-587 KSLHVPLFAFGVREK
+587 KSLHVPLFGFIVHEK
-602 KVDFK
+602 QVDFK
-607 EENKGDRTYY
+607 EENKGDGTYY
-617 MTHALNKIPLNYFL
+617 TTHALNEIPINYFL

-656 VGFIE
+656 VEFIE
-661 QYISPLKTNFHKNQK
+661 RYVSSLKTNFHKSQK
-676 FDDNKTLLKL
+676 FDNNEILLKL
-686 AVYVIENLK
+686 AVYIIGNLK
-695 DTLLKEQNEPS
+695 DTLLKEQDKYE

-721 LSTSEWEK
+721 LSASELEK
-729 DVPPYEWLLFKDMRK
+729 DIPFYEWLLFKDMRK
-744 LDSDLERE
+744 LDSVLERK
-752 FLGFI
+752 FLDFI
-757 NDHKELLN
+757 NDHKEILD

-776 DHFTELKVFC
+776 DHFAELKVFC
-786 NIEGPFYAQ
+786 NIENSPYYAQ

-808 EDGFLGFTCYMEA
+808 EDEFLGFTCYMEA

-833 KEFLGMLENAT
+833 KEFLEMLENAT

-857 PFFTLHNREV
+857 PFFTLHNNKAV
-867 NDEFQTAFHQTF
+867 NGEFQTAFHQIF
-879 KDKEC
+879 KD

>member
-1 MLKLKLYLIL
+1 M
-11 IQSFAYTLKINP
+11 FASASKVNL
-23 KTLRYNSL
+23 KTLRYNFL
-31 NFSLKGFHARFIRIC
+31 TFSLRDFMQDSFTQG
-46 YPPPPQSAIKHRTP
+46 YPPPPPQSAIKDRTP
-60 NNEEIEL
+60 NNAQNNAPNNGEIEL
-67 PTHITSNLK
+67 PTHITSHLK
-76 KELRDYQKQAIYSY
+76 KELRDYQKKAINNY
-90 LEKRQFNPTQKHF
+90 LEKRQSNPTQKHF

-136 NSASILEKT
+136 NSTSILEKT
-145 KLNFIDSASS
+145 KLNFTDSTSS

-180 SHNNAINIYFS
+180 SHNGAINIYFS

-196 FSLFTRAKENAIT
+196 FSLFTKAKENAIT

-262 LLEFSATIPNEKSVK
+262 LLEFSATIPKEKSVE
-277 EKYENLKAFTY
+277 EKYKNLKVITY

-343 FKSERIEESR
+343 FKSERIEDSKE
-353 KNQERFNTFLENLN
+353 NQERFNAFLENLS
-367 PLDLENFFNH
+367 PLDLENFFNY
-377 SRNAFFKAAKSF
+377 SRNAFFKDAKNF
-389 FDEKNYA
+389 FDKQKYT
-396 PNLVALLQNK
+396 PNLTALLQTK
-406 FKESVQINTNNEKEL
+406 FKKSTQINTNNEKEL

-456 FDIVRLKNKANQKDT
+456 FDIVRLKNKASQKDT

-495 CIEFYQRKFDLFNP
+495 RIEFYQRKFDFSNP

-520 IYDSEFIAKLK
+520 VYDSEFIAQLNN
-531 KELQELGLGFIEK
+531 ELQDLGLGFVNEK
-544 EKEKTTIPLT
+544 QTIPLT
-554 PTKRFKCYYASNT
+554 PTKRFKCYYASN
-567 KDKKKNL
+567 KRDKNKNL
-574 FNMDYSDPVEVKL
+574 FNKDYTDSVGVKL
-587 KSLHVPLFAFGVREK
+587 QSLHVPLFAFNVREK

-607 EENKGDRTYY
+607 EENKGDKTYY
-617 MTHALNKIPLNYFL
+617 IPHTLDKIPINYFL

-661 QYISPLKTNFHKNQK
+661 RYISPLKTNFHKNQK
-676 FDDNKTLLKL
+676 FDDNKILLQL
-686 AVYVIENLK
+686 AVYIIENLK
-695 DTLLKEQNEPS
+695 DALLKEQDKYE

-721 LSTSEWEK
+721 LSASEWEK
-729 DVPPYEWLLFKDMRK
+729 DIPFYEWLLFKDMRK
-744 LDSDLERE
+744 LDSDLERA
-752 FLGFI
+752 FLVFI
-757 NDHKELLN
+757 NDHKEVLD

-776 DHFTELKVFC
+776 DNFTELKVFC
-786 NIEGPFYAQ
+786 NIKDSPYYAQ

-808 EDGFLGFTCYMEA
+808 SDEFLGFTCYMEA

-833 KEFLGMLENAT
+833 KEFLETLENAA

-851 LHLKGL
+851 LDLKGL
-857 PFFTLHNREV
+857 PFFTLHNNKNNKSV
-867 NDEFQTAFHQTF
+867 NSEFATAFDQIF

>member
-1 MLKLKLYLIL
+1 MHSKL
-11 IQSFAYTLKINP
+11 
-23 KTLRYNSL
+23 
-31 NFSLKGFHARFIRIC
+31 
-46 YPPPPQSAIKHRTP
+46 PPQSAIKDHTP
-60 NNEEIEL
+60 NNAPNNKEIEL

-76 KELRDYQKQAIYSY
+76 KELRDYQKQAIHNY
-90 LEKRQFNPTQKHF
+90 LEKRQSHPTQKHF

-136 NSASILEKT
+136 NSTSILEKT
-145 KLNFIDSASS
+145 KLNFTDSASS

-167 ENTEIKSINNLNE
+167 ENIEIKSINNLNE
-180 SHNNAINIYFS
+180 SHNGTINIYFS

-262 LLEFSATIPNEKSVK
+262 LLEFSATIPKEKSVE
-277 EKYENLKAFTY
+277 EKYKNLKVATY

-324 YKELLAQHHNIE
+324 YKELLAQRHNIE

-343 FKSERIEESR
+343 FKSERIEDSKE
-353 KNQERFNTFLENLN
+353 NQERFNTFLENLS
-367 PLDLENFFNH
+367 PLDLENFFH
-377 SRNAFFKAAKSF
+377 YSRNAFFKAAKNF
-389 FDEKNYA
+389 FDERNYT
-396 PNLVALLQNK
+396 PNLTALLQTK
-406 FKESVQINTNNEKEL
+406 FKKSTQINTNNEKEL

-456 FDIVRLKNKANQKDT
+456 FDIVRLKNKASQKDT
-471 IKDAQLIGRGA
+471 TKDAQLIGRGA

-495 CIEFYQRKFDLFNP
+495 RIEFYQRKFDFSNP

-520 IYDSEFIAKLK
+520 IYNSEFIAKLK
-531 KELQELGLGFIEK
+531 KELQDLGLGFI

-574 FNMDYSDPVEVKL
+574 LNMDYSGPVEATL
-587 KSLHVPLFAFGVREK
+587 KSLHVPLFAFNVREK

-617 MTHALNKIPLNYFL
+617 IPHTLDKIPLNYFL

-656 VGFIE
+656 VEFIE
-661 QYISPLKTNFHKNQK
+661 RYVSSLKTNFHKNQK
-676 FDDNKTLLKL
+676 FDNNEILLKL
-686 AVYVIENLK
+686 AVYIIENLK
-695 DTLLKEQNEPS
+695 DALLKEQDKYE

-721 LSTSEWEK
+721 LSASEWEK
-729 DVPPYEWLLFKDMRK
+729 NIPFYEWLLFKDMRK

-752 FLGFI
+752 FLDFI
-757 NDHKELLN
+757 NKNKEILD

-786 NIEGPFYAQ
+786 NIEDSPYYVQ

-808 EDGFLGFTCYMEA
+808 EDEFLGFTCYMEA

-833 KEFLGMLENAT
+833 KEFLEMLENAT

-857 PFFTLHNREV
+857 PFFTLHNSVV
-867 NDEFQTAFHQTF
+867 NGEFKTAFDQIF
-879 KDKEC
+879 KDHKC

>member
-1 MLKLKLYLIL
+1 
-11 IQSFAYTLKINP
+11 
-23 KTLRYNSL
+23 
-31 NFSLKGFHARFIRIC
+31 
-46 YPPPPQSAIKHRTP
+46 
-60 NNEEIEL
+60 
-67 PTHITSNLK
+67 
-76 KELRDYQKQAIYSY
+76 
-90 LEKRQFNPTQKHF
+90 

-136 NSASILEKT
+136 NSTSILEKT
-145 KLNFIDSASS
+145 KLNFTDSASS

-180 SHNNAINIYFS
+180 SNNGTINIYFS

-196 FSLFTRAKENAIT
+196 FSLLTKVKENAIT
-209 LEDLKDQKL
+209 IEDLKDQKL
-218 VFLADEAHH
+218 VFLADEARH
-227 LNTETKKKLNDSE
+227 LNTETKKKLSDAE
-240 ASEKRNWESVVKLAL
+240 EKRNWESVVKLAL

-277 EKYENLKAFTY
+277 DKYENLKAITY

-306 YENKELE
+306 YENKESE

-343 FKSERIEESR
+343 FKSERIEDSKE
-353 KNQERFNTFLENLN
+353 NQKRFNAFLENLS
-367 PLDLENFFNH
+367 PLDIENFFNH
-377 SRNAFFKAAKSF
+377 SCNAFFKDAKNF
-389 FDEKNYA
+389 FDKQNYT
-396 PNLVALLQNK
+396 PNLAAFLQTK
-406 FKESVQINTNNEKEL
+406 FKKIVQINTNNEKEL

-456 FDIVRLKNKANQKDT
+456 FDIVRLKNKAIQKDT

-482 RYYPFSYNDFKPS
+482 RYYPFSYNDFKQS
-495 CIEFYQRKFDLFNP
+495 RIEFYQRKFDLSHP

-520 IYDSEFIAKLK
+520 IYDSEFIAKLNN
-531 KELQELGLGFIEK
+531 ELQDLGGFVNEK
-544 EKEKTTIPLT
+544 QTIPLT
-554 PTKRFKCYYASNT
+554 PTKHFKCYYASNT

-574 FNMDYSDPVEVKL
+574 LKDYTDPVAVKL
-587 KSLHVPLFAFGVREK
+587 QSLQVPLFGFSVYEK

-607 EENKGDRTYY
+607 ENKGDKTYY
-617 MTHALNKIPLNYFL
+617 NPIVLNKIPLNYFL
-631 KALNLKNLDFKTL
+631 KAISVKNLDFKTL
-644 KKAFKKHAFNNK
+644 KEAFKKHPFNNK
-656 VGFIE
+656 VEFIE
-661 QYISPLKTNFHKNQK
+661 RYISPLTINFHKKQK
-676 FDDNKTLLKL
+676 FDDNKTLLEL
-686 AVYVIENLK
+686 AVYIVENLK
-695 DTLLKEQNEPS
+695 DTLLKEQDQYEVS
-706 VSALELKEFETHNKS
+706 VLELKEFETHNRS
-721 LSTSEWEK
+721 LNASEFEK
-729 DVPPYEWLLFKDMRK
+729 DIPPYEWLLFKDMRK
-744 LDSDLERE
+744 LDSELERE
-752 FLGFI
+752 FLDYI
-757 NDHKELLN
+757 NDHKEILD

-786 NIEGPFYAQ
+786 NIEGPYHAQ

-808 EDGFLGFTCYMEA
+808 EDEFLGFTCYMEV

-833 KEFLGMLENAT
+833 KEFLERLENTT
-844 LKSHNKK
+844 LKSRNKK
-851 LHLKGL
+851 LDLKGL
-857 PFFTLHNREV
+857 PFFTLPNKAITE
-867 NDEFQTAFHQTF
+867 EFQNAFDKIF
-879 KDKEC
+879 KDHSC

>member
-1 MLKLKLYLIL
+1 
-11 IQSFAYTLKINP
+11 
-23 KTLRYNSL
+23 
-31 NFSLKGFHARFIRIC
+31 
-46 YPPPPQSAIKHRTP
+46 
-60 NNEEIEL
+60 
-67 PTHITSNLK
+67 
-76 KELRDYQKQAIYSY
+76 
-90 LEKRQFNPTQKHF
+90 

-136 NSASILEKT
+136 NSTSILEKT
-145 KLNFIDSASS
+145 KLNFTDSVSS

-160 ENININD
+160 ENIHIND

-196 FSLFTRAKENAIT
+196 FSLFTKAKENAIT

-277 EKYENLKAFTY
+277 DKYENLKVITY

-343 FKSERIEESR
+343 FKSERIEDSKE
-353 KNQERFNTFLENLN
+353 NQERFNAFLENLS
-367 PLDLENFFNH
+367 PSDLENFFND
-377 SRNAFFKAAKSF
+377 SRNAFFKNAKNF
-389 FDEKNYA
+389 FDERNYTA
-396 PNLVALLQNK
+396 NLVAFLQTK
-406 FKESVQINTNNEKEL
+406 FKKSTQISTNNEKEL

-456 FDIVRLKNKANQKDT
+456 FDIVRLKNKASQKDT
-471 IKDAQLIGRGA
+471 TKDAQLIGRGA

-495 CIEFYQRKFDLFNP
+495 RIEFYQRKFDLNNP

-520 IYDSEFIAKLK
+520 VYDSEFIAKLNN
-531 KELQELGLGFIEK
+531 ELQDLGLGFVNEK
-544 EKEKTTIPLT
+544 QTIPLT

-567 KDKKKNL
+567 KDKNKNL
-574 FNMDYSDPVEVKL
+574 FNKDYTDPVKVKL
-587 KSLHVPLFAFGVREK
+587 QSLHVPLFAFNVREK

-607 EENKGDRTYY
+607 EENKGDTTYFKPH
-617 MTHALNKIPLNYFL
+617 TLNEIPINYFL

-644 KKAFKKHAFNNK
+644 KKAFKKHPFNNK

-676 FDDNKTLLKL
+676 FDNNEILLKL
-686 AVYVIENLK
+686 AVYIIENLK
-695 DTLLKEQNEPS
+695 DTLLKEQDKYE

-721 LSTSEWEK
+721 LSASELEK
-729 DVPPYEWLLFKDMRK
+729 NILSYEWLLFKDMRK
-744 LDSDLERE
+744 LDSELERD
-752 FLGFI
+752 FLVFI
-757 NDHKELLN
+757 NDHKEVLD

-786 NIEGPFYAQ
+786 GIKDSPYYAQ

-808 EDGFLGFTCYMEA
+808 SDEFLGFTCYMEA

-833 KEFLGMLENAT
+833 KEFLEMLENAM

-857 PFFTLHNREV
+857 PFFTLHNS
-867 NDEFQTAFHQTF
+867 EFATAFDQIF
-879 KDKEC
+879 KD

>member
-1 MLKLKLYLIL
+1 MQDSF
-11 IQSFAYTLKINP
+11 IQS
-23 KTLRYNSL
+23 
-31 NFSLKGFHARFIRIC
+31 
-46 YPPPPQSAIKHRTP
+46 YPRPPQSAIKDRTP
-60 NNEEIEL
+60 NNAPNDKEIEL

-76 KELRDYQKQAIYSY
+76 KELRDYQKQAIHDY
-90 LEKRQFNPTQKHF
+90 LEKRQSHPTQKHF

-136 NSASILEKT
+136 NSTSILEKT
-145 KLNFIDSASS
+145 KLNFTDSASS

-160 ENININD
+160 ENIHIND

-180 SHNNAINIYFS
+180 SHNSTINIYFS

-262 LLEFSATIPNEKSVK
+262 LLEFSATIPKEKSVE
-277 EKYENLKAFTY
+277 EKYKNLKVATY

-343 FKSERIEESR
+343 FKSERIEDSKE
-353 KNQERFNTFLENLN
+353 NQERFNTFLENLS
-367 PLDLENFFNH
+367 PLDLENFFH
-377 SRNAFFKAAKSF
+377 YSRNDFFKDAKNF
-389 FDEKNYA
+389 FDKQKYT
-396 PNLVALLQNK
+396 PNLAQLLQTK
-406 FKESVQINTNNEKEL
+406 FKKSVQINTNNEKEL

-456 FDIVRLKNKANQKDT
+456 FDIVRLKNKASQKDT
-471 IKDAQLIGRGA
+471 TKDAQLIGRGA
-482 RYYPFSYNDFKPS
+482 RYYPFSYNDLKLS
-495 CIEFYQRKFDLFNP
+495 QIEFYQRKFDLFNP

-520 IYDSEFIAKLK
+520 VYNSEFIAQLNN
-531 KELQELGLGFIEK
+531 ELQDLGLGFVNEK
-544 EKEKTTIPLT
+544 QTIPLT

-574 FNMDYSDPVEVKL
+574 FNKDYTDPVKVKL
-587 KSLHVPLFAFGVREK
+587 QSLHIPLFAFDVREK

-607 EENKGDRTYY
+607 EENKGDTTYY
-617 MTHALNKIPLNYFL
+617 IPHTLDKIPLNYFL

-661 QYISPLKTNFHKNQK
+661 RYISPLKTNFHKNQK
-676 FDDNKTLLKL
+676 FDDNKILLKL
-686 AVYVIENLK
+686 AACIIENLK
-695 DTLLKEQNEPS
+695 DTLLKEQDKYD

-721 LSTSEWEK
+721 LSASELEK
-729 DVPPYEWLLFKDMRK
+729 DIPLYEWLLFKDMRK

-752 FLGFI
+752 FLDFI
-757 NDHKELLN
+757 NNHKEVLD

-786 NIEGPFYAQ
+786 NIENSPYYAQ

-808 EDGFLGFTCYMEA
+808 SDEFLGFTCYMEA

-833 KEFLGMLENAT
+833 KEFLEMLENAT

-857 PFFTLHNREV
+857 PFFTLHNNKAV
-867 NDEFQTAFHQTF
+867 NGEFTTAFNQIF
-879 KDKEC
+879 KDQKC

>member
-1 MLKLKLYLIL
+1 MD
-11 IQSFAYTLKINP
+11 N
-23 KTLRYNSL
+23 
-31 NFSLKGFHARFIRIC
+31 
-46 YPPPPQSAIKHRTP
+46 
-60 NNEEIEL
+60 
-67 PTHITSNLK
+67 
-76 KELRDYQKQAIYSY
+76 Y

-136 NSASILEKT
+136 NSTSILEKT
-145 KLNFIDSASS
+145 KLNFTDSVSS

-167 ENTEIKSINNLNE
+167 KNTEIKSINNLNE

-227 LNTETKKKLNDSE
+227 LNTETKKKLNNSE

-262 LLEFSATIPNEKSVK
+262 LLEFSATIPKEKSVE
-277 EKYENLKAFTY
+277 EKYENLKVIDY
-288 TLKEFSEDKFCKN
+288 TLKQFSEDKFCKN

-343 FKSERIEESR
+343 FKSERIEESK
-353 KNQERFNTFLENLN
+353 KNQERFNTFLENLS

-389 FDEKNYA
+389 FDEKNHA
-396 PNLVALLQNK
+396 PNLVAFLQTK
-406 FKESVQINTNNEKEL
+406 FKKSTQINTNNEKEL

-433 RDNPKRVIFSVDKL
+433 RGNPKRVIFSVDKL

-456 FDIVRLKNKANQKDT
+456 FDIVRLKNKASQKDT

-495 CIEFYQRKFDLFNP
+495 YIEFYQRKFDFSNP
-509 LSALERLDYHA
+509 LSTLERLDYHA
-520 IYDSEFIAKLK
+520 IYDSEFIAELKEKL
-531 KELQELGLGFIEK
+531 QDLGLGLIEK

-574 FNMDYSDPVEVKL
+574 FNMDYSDPIEVKL
-587 KSLHVPLFAFGVREK
+587 QSLHVPLFAFDVREK

-617 MTHALNKIPLNYFL
+617 ETYALNKIPLNYFL

-676 FDDNKTLLKL
+676 FDDNEILLKL
-686 AVYVIENLK
+686 AVYIIGNLK
-695 DTLLKEQNEPS
+695 DTLLKEQDEPS

-721 LSTSEWEK
+721 LSASEWEK
-729 DVPPYEWLLFKDMRK
+729 DIPFYEWLLFKDMRK
-744 LDSDLERE
+744 LDSDLERD
-752 FLGFI
+752 FLVFI
-757 NDHKELLN
+757 NDNKEVLD

-786 NIEGPFYAQ
+786 DIEGPFYAQ

-808 EDGFLGFTCYMEA
+808 EDEFLGFTCYMEA

-833 KEFLGMLENAT
+833 KEFLEMLENAT

-857 PFFTLHNREV
+857 PFFTLHNRVV
-867 NDEFQTAFHQTF
+867 NDEFATAFEQIF

>member
-1 MLKLKLYLIL
+1 M
-11 IQSFAYTLKINP
+11 FAYTLKINL
-23 KTLRYNSL
+23 KTLRYNFPT
-31 NFSLKGFHARFIRIC
+31 FSLRDFMQDSSIQS
-46 YPPPPQSAIKHRTP
+46 YPPPPPPQSAIKNHALNNAP
-60 NNEEIEL
+60 NNKENNEEIDL

-76 KELRDYQKQAIYSY
+76 KELRDYQKQAIYNY
-90 LEKRQFNPTQKHF
+90 LEKRQSHPTQKHF

-113 TLVMAGLILE
+113 TLVMAALILE

-145 KLNFIDSASS
+145 KLNFTDSVSS

-262 LLEFSATIPNEKSVK
+262 LLEFSATIPKEKSVE
-277 EKYENLKAFTY
+277 EKYKNLKVATY

-324 YKELLAQHHNIE
+324 YKELLAQHHNIG

-343 FKSERIEESR
+343 FKSERIEDSKE
-353 KNQERFNTFLENLN
+353 NQERFNAFLENLS
-367 PLDLENFFNH
+367 PLDLENFFH
-377 SRNAFFKAAKSF
+377 YSRNAFFKDAKNF
-389 FDEKNYA
+389 FDERNYTA
-396 PNLVALLQNK
+396 NLVAFLQTK
-406 FKESVQINTNNEKEL
+406 FKKSTQINTNNEKEL

-456 FDIVRLKNKANQKDT
+456 FDIVRLKNKASQKDT
-471 IKDAQLIGRGA
+471 TKDAQLIGRGA

-495 CIEFYQRKFDLFNP
+495 RIEFYQRKFDFSNP

-520 IYDSEFIAKLK
+520 VYDSEFIAKLK
-531 KELQELGLGFIEK
+531 EELQDLGLGFVNEK
-544 EKEKTTIPLT
+544 QTIPLT
-554 PTKRFKCYYASNT
+554 PTKHFKCYYASN
-567 KDKKKNL
+567 KREKNNNL
-574 FNMDYSDPVEVKL
+574 FNKDYSDPVEATL
-587 KSLHVPLFAFGVREK
+587 QSLHVPLFGFNVREK

-617 MTHALNKIPLNYFL
+617 IPYILDKIPINYFL

-661 QYISPLKTNFHKNQK
+661 QYISPLQTNFHKNQK
-676 FDDNKTLLKL
+676 FDDNKILLKL
-686 AVYVIENLK
+686 AVYIIGNLK
-695 DTLLKEQNEPS
+695 DTLLKEQDKYD

-721 LSTSEWEK
+721 LIASEWEK
-729 DVPPYEWLLFKDMRK
+729 NIPSYEWLLFKDMRK

-757 NDHKELLN
+757 NDHKEVLD

-776 DHFTELKVFC
+776 DHFAELKVFC
-786 NIEGPFYAQ
+786 NIENSPFYAQ

-833 KEFLGMLENAT
+833 KEFLEMLENAT

-857 PFFTLHNREV
+857 PFFTLHNRVV
-867 NDEFQTAFHQTF
+867 NGDFQTAFHQIF

>member
-1 MLKLKLYLIL
+1 M
-11 IQSFAYTLKINP
+11 
-23 KTLRYNSL
+23 
-31 NFSLKGFHARFIRIC
+31 
-46 YPPPPQSAIKHRTP
+46 
-60 NNEEIEL
+60 EL

-76 KELRDYQKQAIYSY
+76 KELRDYQKQAIYNY
-90 LEKRQFNPTQKHF
+90 LEKRQSHPTQKHF

-136 NSASILEKT
+136 NSTSILEKT
-145 KLNFIDSASS
+145 KLNFTDSASS

-167 ENTEIKSINNLNE
+167 ENIEIKSINNLNE

-196 FSLFTRAKENAIT
+196 FSLFTKAKENAIT

-262 LLEFSATIPNEKSVK
+262 LLEFSATIPNEKSIE
-277 EKYENLKAFTY
+277 EKYKNLKVINY

-343 FKSERIEESR
+343 FKSERIEESK
-353 KNQERFNTFLENLN
+353 KNQERFNAFLENLS
-367 PLDLENFFNH
+367 PLDLENFFH
-377 SRNAFFKAAKSF
+377 YSRNAFFKDAKNF
-389 FDEKNYA
+389 FDKQKYT
-396 PNLVALLQNK
+396 PNLTAFLQAK
-406 FKESVQINTNNEKEL
+406 FKKSTQINTNNEKEL

-456 FDIVRLKNKANQKDT
+456 FDIVRLKNKASQKDT
-471 IKDAQLIGRGA
+471 TKDAQLIGRGA

-495 CIEFYQRKFDLFNP
+495 RIEFYQRKFDLSNP
-509 LSALERLDYHA
+509 LSSLERLDYHA
-520 IYDSEFIAKLK
+520 IYNSEFIAKLK
-531 KELQELGLGFIEK
+531 KGLQELGLGFIEK

-574 FNMDYSDPVEVKL
+574 FNMDYSGPIEATL
-587 KSLHVPLFAFGVREK
+587 QSLHVPLFGFIVREK

-617 MTHALNKIPLNYFL
+617 IPHTLDKIPINYFL

-676 FDDNKTLLKL
+676 FDDNKILLKL
-686 AVYVIENLK
+686 AVYIIENLK
-695 DTLLKEQNEPS
+695 DTLLKEQDKYD

-721 LSTSEWEK
+721 LSASEWEK
-729 DVPPYEWLLFKDMRK
+729 DIPFYEWLLFKDMRK

-757 NDHKELLN
+757 NDNKEVLD

-776 DHFTELKVFC
+776 DHFAELKVFC
-786 NIEGPFYAQ
+786 NIEGPYYAQ

-808 EDGFLGFTCYMEA
+808 SDEFLGFTCYMEA

-833 KEFLGMLENAT
+833 KEFLEMLENAT

-857 PFFTLHNREV
+857 PFFTLHNDKAV
-867 NDEFQTAFHQTF
+867 NDEFATAFNQTF

>member
-1 MLKLKLYLIL
+1 M
-11 IQSFAYTLKINP
+11 
-23 KTLRYNSL
+23 
-31 NFSLKGFHARFIRIC
+31 
-46 YPPPPQSAIKHRTP
+46 
-60 NNEEIEL
+60 EL

-76 KELRDYQKQAIYSY
+76 KELRDYQKQAIYNY
-90 LEKRQFNPTQKHF
+90 LEKRQSNPTQKHF

-145 KLNFIDSASS
+145 RLNFTDSASS

-262 LLEFSATIPNEKSVK
+262 LLEFSATIPNEKSVE
-277 EKYENLKAFTY
+277 EKYKNLKVATY
-288 TLKEFSEDKFCKN
+288 TLKEFSENKFCKN

-343 FKSERIEESR
+343 FKSERIEDSKE
-353 KNQERFNTFLENLN
+353 NQEHFNAFLENLS
-367 PLDLENFFNH
+367 PLDLENFFH
-377 SRNAFFKAAKSF
+377 YSRNAFFKAAKNF
-389 FDEKNYA
+389 FDKQKYT
-396 PNLVALLQNK
+396 PNLVAFLQTK
-406 FKESVQINTNNEKEL
+406 FKKSTQINTNNEKEL

-456 FDIVRLKNKANQKDT
+456 FDIVRLKNKASQKDT
-471 IKDAQLIGRGA
+471 TKDAQLIGRGA
-482 RYYPFSYNDFKPS
+482 RYYPFSYNDFKPNR
-495 CIEFYQRKFDLFNP
+495 IEFYQRKFDFSNP
-509 LSALERLDYHA
+509 LSVLERLDYHA

-531 KELQELGLGFIEK
+531 EELRELGLGLI

-554 PTKRFKCYYASNT
+554 PTKRFKCYYASN
-567 KDKKKNL
+567 KREKNNNL
-574 FNMDYSDPVEVKL
+574 FNKDYSGPVEATL
-587 KSLHVPLFAFGVREK
+587 QSLHVPLFGFNVREK
-602 KVDFK
+602 QVDFK

-617 MTHALNKIPLNYFL
+617 IPHTLDKIPINYFL

-661 QYISPLKTNFHKNQK
+661 RYVSSLKTNFHKNQK
-676 FDDNKTLLKL
+676 FDNNEILLKL
-686 AVYVIENLK
+686 AVYIIENLK
-695 DTLLKEQNEPS
+695 ATLLKEQDKYE

-721 LSTSEWEK
+721 LSASEWEK
-729 DVPPYEWLLFKDMRK
+729 DIPFYEWLLFKDMRK
-744 LDSDLERE
+744 LDSKLERE
-752 FLGFI
+752 FLDFI
-757 NDHKELLN
+757 NKNKEVLD

-776 DHFTELKVFC
+776 DHFAELKIFC
-786 NIEGPFYAQ
+786 DIEGPFYAQ

-808 EDGFLGFTCYMEA
+808 EDEFLGFTCYMEV

-833 KEFLGMLENAT
+833 KEFLEMLENAV
-844 LKSHNKK
+844 LKIHNKK

-857 PFFTLHNREV
+857 PFFTLHNNKAV
-867 NDEFQTAFHQTF
+867 NDEFATAFNQIF
-879 KDKEC
+879 KDSKC

>member
-1 MLKLKLYLIL
+1 MQDSS
-11 IQSFAYTLKINP
+11 IQSYL
-23 KTLRYNSL
+23 
-31 NFSLKGFHARFIRIC
+31 
-46 YPPPPQSAIKHRTP
+46 PPQSAIKDHAP
-60 NNEEIEL
+60 NDKEIEL

-76 KELRDYQKQAIYSY
+76 KELRDYQKQAIYNY
-90 LEKRQFNPTQKHF
+90 LEKRQSNPFQKHF

-136 NSASILEKT
+136 NSTSILEKT
-145 KLNFIDSASS
+145 KLNFTDSVSS

-180 SHNNAINIYFS
+180 SHNGAINIYFS

-196 FSLFTRAKENAIT
+196 FSLFTKAKENAIT

-262 LLEFSATIPNEKSVK
+262 LLEFSATIPKEKSV
-277 EKYENLKAFTY
+277 EDKYKNLKVATY

-343 FKSERIEESR
+343 FKSERIEESK
-353 KNQERFNTFLENLN
+353 KNQERFNAFLENLS

-377 SRNAFFKAAKSF
+377 SRNAFFKDAKNF
-389 FDEKNYA
+389 FDKQKYT
-396 PNLVALLQNK
+396 PNLTALLQTK
-406 FKESVQINTNNEKEL
+406 FKKSTQINTNNEKEL

-456 FDIVRLKNKANQKDT
+456 FDIVRLKNKASQKDT
-471 IKDAQLIGRGA
+471 TKDAQLIGRGA

-495 CIEFYQRKFDLFNP
+495 RIEFYQRKFDFSNP

-520 IYDSEFIAKLK
+520 IYDSEFIAQLK
-531 KELQELGLGFIEK
+531 DELRELGLGFI

-574 FNMDYSDPVEVKL
+574 FNKDYTDHVKVKL
-587 KSLHVPLFAFGVREK
+587 QSLHVPLFGFIVREK

-607 EENKGDRTYY
+607 EENKGDTTYY
-617 MTHALNKIPLNYFL
+617 IPHTLDKIPINYFL
-631 KALNLKNLDFKTL
+631 KALNLKNLNFKTL
-644 KKAFKKHAFNNK
+644 KKAFTKHAFNNK

-661 QYISPLKTNFHKNQK
+661 QYISHLKTNFHKSQK
-676 FDDNKTLLKL
+676 FDDNKILLKL
-686 AVYVIENLK
+686 AVYIIENLK
-695 DTLLKEQNEPS
+695 DTLLKEQDKYE

-721 LSTSEWEK
+721 LSASELEK
-729 DVPPYEWLLFKDMRK
+729 NIPPYEWLLFKDMRK
-744 LDSDLERE
+744 LDSDLERA
-752 FLGFI
+752 FLVFI
-757 NDHKELLN
+757 NDHKEVLD

-786 NIEGPFYAQ
+786 NIENSPYYAQ

-808 EDGFLGFTCYMEA
+808 SDEFLGFTCYMEA

-833 KEFLGMLENAT
+833 KEFLEMLENAA

-857 PFFTLHNREV
+857 PFFTLHNNKEV
-867 NDEFQTAFHQTF
+867 NDEFATAFNQTF
-879 KDKEC
+879 EDKEC

>member
-1 MLKLKLYLIL
+1 MHSKL
-11 IQSFAYTLKINP
+11 
-23 KTLRYNSL
+23 
-31 NFSLKGFHARFIRIC
+31 
-46 YPPPPQSAIKHRTP
+46 PPPPQSAIKNHALNNAP
-60 NNEEIEL
+60 NNKEIEL

-76 KELRDYQKQAIYSY
+76 KELRDYQKQAIYNY
-90 LEKRQFNPTQKHF
+90 LEKRQSHPTQKHF

-123 CYKQGYQNFIFFV
+123 CCKQGYQNFIFFV
-136 NSASILEKT
+136 NSTSILEKT
-145 KLNFIDSASS
+145 KLNFTDSASS

-180 SHNNAINIYFS
+180 SHNGAINIYFS

-196 FSLFTRAKENAIT
+196 FSLFTKAKENAIT

-227 LNTETKKKLNDSE
+227 LNTETKKKLNGSE

-277 EKYENLKAFTY
+277 EKYKNLKVATY
-288 TLKEFSEDKFCKN
+288 TLKKFSEDKFCKN

-343 FKSERIEESR
+343 FKSERIEDSKE
-353 KNQERFNTFLENLN
+353 NQERFNTFLENLS
-367 PLDLENFFNH
+367 PLDLENFFH
-377 SRNAFFKAAKSF
+377 YSRNAFFKDAKNF
-389 FDEKNYA
+389 FDKQKYT
-396 PNLVALLQNK
+396 PNLVAFLQTK
-406 FKESVQINTNNEKEL
+406 FKKSTQINTNNEKEL

-456 FDIVRLKNKANQKDT
+456 FDIVRLKNKASQKDT
-471 IKDAQLIGRGA
+471 TKDAQLIGRGA

-495 CIEFYQRKFDLFNP
+495 RIEFYQCKFDLSNP

-520 IYDSEFIAKLK
+520 VYDSEFIAQLK
-531 KELQELGLGFIEK
+531 EELQELGLGLI

-567 KDKKKNL
+567 KDKNKNL
-574 FNMDYSDPVEVKL
+574 FNKDYSDPVEATL
-587 KSLHVPLFAFGVREK
+587 KSLHVPLFGFIVREK

-607 EENKGDRTYY
+607 EENKGDTTYY
-617 MTHALNKIPLNYFL
+617 IPHTLDKIPLNYFL

-656 VGFIE
+656 VEFIE
-661 QYISPLKTNFHKNQK
+661 RYVSSLKTNFHKNQK
-676 FDDNKTLLKL
+676 FDNNKILLKL
-686 AVYVIENLK
+686 AVYIIENLK
-695 DTLLKEQNEPS
+695 DTLLKEQDKYE

-721 LSTSEWEK
+721 LSASELEK
-729 DVPPYEWLLFKDMRK
+729 NIPFYEWLLFKDMRK
-744 LDSDLERE
+744 LDSDLERK
-752 FLGFI
+752 FLVFI
-757 NDHKELLN
+757 NDNKEVLD

-776 DHFTELKVFC
+776 DHFAELKVFC
-786 NIEGPFYAQ
+786 NIENSPYYAQ

-808 EDGFLGFTCYMEA
+808 SDEFLGFTCYMEA

-833 KEFLGMLENAT
+833 KEFLEMLENAM

-857 PFFTLHNREV
+857 PFFTLKNSLKNSVV
-867 NDEFQTAFHQTF
+867 NSEFTTAFDQIF
-879 KDKEC
+879 KDSKC

>member
-1 MLKLKLYLIL
+1 
-11 IQSFAYTLKINP
+11 
-23 KTLRYNSL
+23 
-31 NFSLKGFHARFIRIC
+31 
-46 YPPPPQSAIKHRTP
+46 
-60 NNEEIEL
+60 
-67 PTHITSNLK
+67 
-76 KELRDYQKQAIYSY
+76 
-90 LEKRQFNPTQKHF
+90 

-136 NSASILEKT
+136 NSTSILEKT
-145 KLNFIDSASS
+145 KLNFTDSASS

-160 ENININD
+160 ENINININD
-167 ENTEIKSINNLNE
+167 ENTESENIEIKSITNLNE

-196 FSLFTRAKENAIT
+196 FSLFTKAKENAIT
-209 LEDLKDQKL
+209 IEDLKDQKL

-240 ASEKRNWESVVKLAL
+240 FSEKRNWESVVKLAL

-262 LLEFSATIPNEKSVK
+262 LLEFSATIPEEKSVK
-277 EKYENLKAFTY
+277 EKYENLKVVTCP
-288 TLKEFSEDKFCKN
+288 LKKFSEDRFCKN

-306 YENKELE
+306 YENKALE
-313 TRFLGACVSSL
+313 TRFLGACISSL

-336 NFKPCIL
+336 HFKPCIL
-343 FKSERIEESR
+343 FKSERIEES
-353 KNQERFNTFLENLN
+353 KDNQKRFNAFLENLS
-367 PLDLENFFNH
+367 PLDLENFFKY
-377 SRNAFFKAAKSF
+377 SRNAFFKAAKNF
-389 FDEKNYA
+389 FDEQNHA

-421 EKGMLLLNSLED
+421 EKSMLLLNSLED

-482 RYYPFSYNDFKPS
+482 RYFPFSYKDFKPNR
-495 CIEFYQRKFDLFNP
+495 IEFYQRKFDLSNP

-520 IYDSEFIAKLK
+520 IYDSEFIAQLK
-531 KELQELGLGFIEK
+531 KELRDLGLGFEN
-544 EKEKTTIPLT
+544 EKEKTTIPLK
-554 PTKRFKCYYASNT
+554 PTKRFKCYYASN
-567 KDKKKNL
+567 KREKNKNL
-574 FNMDYSDPVEVKL
+574 FNKDYSDPIEAKL
-587 KSLHVPLFAFGVREK
+587 TSLLIPLFASGVREK

-607 EENKGDRTYY
+607 EEDKGDKTYFIPH
-617 MTHALNKIPLNYFL
+617 TLDKIPLNYFL
-631 KALNLKNLDFKTL
+631 KALNLKKLDFKRL

-656 VGFIE
+656 VEFIKR
-661 QYISPLKTNFHKNQK
+661 YISPLETNFHKNQK
-676 FDDNKTLLKL
+676 FDDNKILLKL
-686 AVYVIENLK
+686 AVYLIENLK
-695 DTLLKEQNEPS
+695 DTLFKEQDEYD
-706 VSALELKEFETHNKS
+706 VSELELKEFETHERS
-721 LSTSEWEK
+721 LSASELEK
-729 DVPPYEWLLFKDMRK
+729 NTYEWLLFKDMRK
-744 LDSDLERE
+744 LDSETERE

-757 NDHKELLN
+757 NDHKEVLD

-776 DHFTELKVFC
+776 DHFAELKVFC
-786 NIEGPFYAQ
+786 NIENSPFYAQ

-808 EDGFLGFTCYMEA
+808 EDEFLGFTCYMEV
-821 KGEHLEPSNAWK
+821 KGEHLEHSNAWK
-833 KEFLGMLENAT
+833 EEFLEMLENAT

-857 PFFTLHNREV
+857 PFFTLHNRVV
-867 NDEFQTAFHQTF
+867 NGDFQTAFHQIF
-879 KDKEC
+879 KDSKC

>member
-1 MLKLKLYLIL
+1 M
-11 IQSFAYTLKINP
+11 
-23 KTLRYNSL
+23 
-31 NFSLKGFHARFIRIC
+31 KGFHARFIHSKLP
-46 YPPPPQSAIKHRTP
+46 PPPPQSAIKDRTP
-60 NNEEIEL
+60 NNAPNNAPSNGEIEL

-76 KELRDYQKQAIYSY
+76 KELRDYQKKAIYNY
-90 LEKRQFNPTQKHF
+90 LEKRQSHPTQKHF

-113 TLVMAGLILE
+113 TLVMAALILE
-123 CYKQGYQNFIFFV
+123 CCKQGYQNFIFFV
-136 NSASILEKT
+136 NSTSILEKT
-145 KLNFIDSASS
+145 KLNFTDSVSS

-196 FSLFTRAKENAIT
+196 FSLFTKAKENAIT

-277 EKYENLKAFTY
+277 DKYENLKVITY

-306 YENKELE
+306 YENKALE

-343 FKSERIEESR
+343 FKSERIEDSK
-353 KNQERFNTFLENLN
+353 KNQERFNAFLENLS
-367 PLDLENFFNH
+367 PLDLENFFH
-377 SRNAFFKAAKSF
+377 YSRNAFFKDAKNF
-389 FDEKNYA
+389 FDKQKYT
-396 PNLVALLQNK
+396 PNLTALLQTK
-406 FKESVQINTNNEKEL
+406 FKKSTQINTNNEKEL
-421 EKGMLLLNSLED
+421 EKSMLLLNSLED
-433 RDNPKRVIFSVDKL
+433 RGNPKRVIFSVDKL

-456 FDIVRLKNKANQKDT
+456 FDIVRLKNKASQKDT
-471 IKDAQLIGRGA
+471 TKDAQLIGRGA

-495 CIEFYQRKFDLFNP
+495 RIEFYQRKFDLSNP

-520 IYDSEFIAKLK
+520 VYDSEFIAKLNN
-531 KELQELGLGFIEK
+531 ELQDLGLGFVNEK
-544 EKEKTTIPLT
+544 QTIPLT

-567 KDKKKNL
+567 KDKNKNL
-574 FNMDYSDPVEVKL
+574 FNKDYTDPVEATL
-587 KSLHVPLFAFGVREK
+587 KSLHVPLFGFIVREK

-607 EENKGDRTYY
+607 EENKGDTAYY
-617 MTHALNKIPLNYFL
+617 IPHTLDKIPINYFL

-661 QYISPLKTNFHKNQK
+661 QYISPLKTNFHKSQK
-676 FDDNKTLLKL
+676 FDNNEILLKL
-686 AVYVIENLK
+686 AVYIIENLK
-695 DTLLKEQNEPS
+695 DTLLKEQDKYE

-721 LSTSEWEK
+721 LSASEWEK
-729 DVPPYEWLLFKDMRK
+729 DIPFYEWLLFKDMRK
-744 LDSDLERE
+744 LDSDLERK
-752 FLGFI
+752 FLDFI
-757 NDHKELLN
+757 NDHKEVLD

-786 NIEGPFYAQ
+786 NIEDSPYYAQ

-808 EDGFLGFTCYMEA
+808 SDEFLGFTCYMEA

-833 KEFLGMLENAT
+833 KEFLEMLENAT

-851 LHLKGL
+851 LDLKGL
-857 PFFTLHNREV
+857 PFFTFTNNNRRL
-867 NDEFQTAFHQTF
+867 NAEFVEAFDQIF
-879 KDKEC
+879 KDHKC